1 MDTNRQCMALK
12 ASAGS
17 GKTFALSVRF
27 LALLFKGANPS
38 EILTLTFTKKA
49 TAEMKERILDYLKIL
64 QKENLESKEKSH
76 KENILKELEEKYH
89 LDPSLVQNSAQKIYQ
104 RFLNAEI
111 RISTID
117 AFFQSILRKF
127 CWFVGLS
134 ANFEVNED
142 TEAHQ
147 QQLDE
152 RFLSALN
159 SEQLEE
165 LSVFITQCLSHNS
178 YTSNSILKLLR
189 SLRNKLYLFDPNKRE
204 PAFDEEGFL
213 EKPRNLNKQI
223 QSTEIASDSAKK
235 AIKCDDFRGF
245 LNSSLT
251 WLKKKSEYNF
261 FKKLKN
267 EIPTLESECE
277 AIENDL
283 KSYYEARETALFK
296 KFPKFIQL
304 YDKAISKIQALD
316 FDAIKD
322 KVHALLSGYEEVPA
336 EFFYFRLDSKIAHI
350 LIDEFQ
356 DTSLNDYKILAPFI
370 DEIKAGIGQAKWH
383 RSVFFV
389 GDVKQSIYAFRGGFS
404 SLFESVS
411 KDFYHDNLEF
421 NHRSSP
427 LIIHYVNTIFKKA
440 YQNSSTTYLE
450 QKYPETSRNKHATDG
465 YVKVSL
471 VANERELLLE
481 QISQE
486 AKNLL
491 EHGKELLL
499 EQILQEAKNL
509 LEHGIEP
516 KDITILCATNK
527 DALEIKNYLQEN
539 LSEIRP
545 STESSAQLS
554 QFVESKII
562 KNALEY
568 ALAEEEYKPFYKH
581 SVLKLAGYLHD
592 DAIALFGFNPKKE
605 SVAGFVWKVME
616 LFELYTE
623 CAQICLE
630 LALGCEDADEFLE
643 KLEAKKIASFNS
655 KGAQIMTIHKSKG
668 MQFPYVIVCERL
680 GKPNNESDKFLE
692 EYNGTELVCLYYRM
706 KNREVVDKDYAR
718 ALEKE
723 KAAKDH
729 EEINAYYV
737 AFTRAELGLVV
748 VAKDKDQKKDKKKDK
763 EESKNK
769 GMHEKLDLKPLEE
782 GEIAPV
788 IASKKEPSNASVLIK
803 PHAYGEQVQ
812 EIEEEPDSDYEKN
825 NDQEAIN
832 FGIALHKG
840 LEYQYAYRIPKKSV
854 LEYLNYH
861 YGFYGLDHQAL
872 EESLELFENDA
883 EIQALFKN
891 LALKGEVAFL
901 SRGVVSR
908 IDVLLWDKGQN
919 LYVLDYK
926 SSQNYQQSHKAQV
939 SHYAEF
945 LQTQAPHFKIQAGII
960 YAHKRLLEK
969 LWV

>member
-1 MDTNRQCMALK
+1 MDTKRQCMALK

-64 QKENLESKEKSH
+64 QKENLESEKEKSQ
-76 KENILKELEEKYH
+76 NILKELEEKYH
-89 LDPSLVQNSAQKIYQ
+89 LDPDLVRNSAPKIYQ

-142 TEAHQ
+142 TKAHQ
-147 QQLDE
+147 RQLNE
-152 RFLSALN
+152 GFLSALN
-159 SEQLEE
+159 NEQLEE
-165 LSVFITQCLSHNS
+165 LSVFIAQCLSYDN
-178 YTSNSILKLLR
+178 YTSDSILERLR
-189 SLRNKLYLFDPNKRE
+189 FLKNKLYLFDPNKKE
-204 PAFDEEGFL
+204 LAFDEKGFL
-213 EKPRNLNKQI
+213 EKLRSLNQQI
-223 QSTEIASDSAKK
+223 QSIETASDKAKT
-235 AIKCDDFRGF
+235 AIKCDSFRGF

-251 WLKKKSEYNF
+251 WLEKKSEYRD
-261 FKKLKN
+261 FKKLKD

-277 AIENDL
+277 EIENDL
-283 KSYYEARETALFK
+283 KRYYEAREIALFK

-304 YDKAISKIQALD
+304 YDKATSKIQALD

-322 KVHALLSGYEEVPA
+322 KVHALLKGYEEVPA
-336 EFFYFRLDSKIAHI
+336 EFFYFRLDSRIAHI

-370 DEIKAGIGQAKWH
+370 DEIKAGIGQAKWN

-389 GDVKQSIYAFRGGFS
+389 GDVKQSIYAFRGSFS
-404 SLFESVS
+404 SLFESVA
-411 KDFYHDNLEF
+411 KDFYHDNLQF

-427 LIIHYVNTIFKKA
+427 LIINYVNTIFKKA
-440 YQNSSTTYLE
+440 YQNSPTAYLD
-450 QKYPETSRNKHATDG
+450 QKYPKASQNKHATDG

-481 QISQE
+481 QILQE
-486 AKNLL
+486 AQNLL
-491 EHGKELLL
+491 EHR
-499 EQILQEAKNL
+499 
-509 LEHGIEP
+509 IEP
-516 KDITILCATNK
+516 KDITILCATND

-539 LSEIRP
+539 LSAIRP
-545 STESSAQLS
+545 STESSANLS

-562 KNALEY
+562 KNALKY
-568 ALAEEEYKPFYKH
+568 ALAEEPYKPFYKH

-592 DAIALFGFNPKKE
+592 DAFALAGFNPKKE

-616 LFELYTE
+616 LFELYGE
-623 CAQICLE
+623 PAQICLE
-630 LALGCEDADEFLE
+630 LAVGCEDANEFLE
-643 KLEAKKIASFNS
+643 KLEAKKIASFNA

-680 GKPNNESDKFLE
+680 GKPKSNNSNQFLE
-692 EYNGTELVCLYYRM
+692 EYNGTELLRLYYRM

-718 ALEKE
+718 ALDKE

-729 EEINAYYV
+729 EETNVYYV
-737 AFTRAELGLVV
+737 AFTRAELGLIV
-748 VAKDKDQKKDKKKDK
+748 VAKDKDQKKDKKESKKEGKDK
-763 EESKNK
+763 
-769 GMHEKLDLKPLEE
+769 GMREKLDLVPLEE
-782 GEIAPV
+782 GTIAPV
-788 IASKKEPSNASVLIK
+788 ISPQKEPLIASVLIK

-840 LEYQYAYRIPKKSV
+840 LEYQYAYNIPKKSV

-861 YGFYGLDHQAL
+861 HGFYGLDHQAL

-891 LALKGEVAFL
+891 LALKGEAAFL
-901 SRGVVSR
+901 FEGVMSR

-939 SHYAEF
+939 SHYAAF

>member
-1 MDTNRQCMALK
+1 MDTKRQCMALK

-64 QKENLESKEKSH
+64 QKENLEGKKEKSQ
-76 KENILKELEEKYH
+76 NILKELEEKYH
-89 LDPSLVQNSAQKIYQ
+89 LDPSLVRNSAQKIYQ

-142 TEAHQ
+142 TEAYQ
-147 QQLDE
+147 ACLNE
-152 RFLSALN
+152 GFLSALN

-165 LSVFITQCLSHNS
+165 LSAFIVQCLSHEN
-178 YTSNSILKLLR
+178 YTSDSILERLR
-189 SLRNKLYLFDPNKRE
+189 FLKNKIYLFDPNKQG
-204 PAFDEEGFL
+204 PAFDEKGFL
-213 EKPRNLNKQI
+213 EKLRSLNNQI
-223 QSTEIASDSAKK
+223 QSIETASNEAKK
-235 AIKCDDFRGF
+235 AIKCDSFRGF

-251 WLKKKSEYNF
+251 WLEKKSEYRY
-261 FKKLKN
+261 FKKLKS

-277 AIENDL
+277 EIENDL
-283 KSYYEARETALFK
+283 KRYYEAKETAIFK

-304 YDKAISKIQALD
+304 YDNATSKIQALD

-322 KVHALLSGYEEVPA
+322 KVHVLLNGYEEMPA

-389 GDVKQSIYAFRGGFS
+389 GDVKQSIYAFRGSFS

-421 NHRSSP
+421 NHRSAP
-427 LIIHYVNTIFKKA
+427 LIINYVNTIFKKA
-440 YQNSSTTYLE
+440 YQNSPTAYLE
-450 QKYPETSRNKHATDG
+450 QKYPKTSQNKHVTEG

-471 VANERELLLE
+471 VADE
-481 QISQE
+481 
-486 AKNLL
+486 
-491 EHGKELLL
+491 KELLL
-499 EQILQEAKNL
+499 NQVLQEAKNL
-509 LEHGIEP
+509 LEHHINP

-527 DALEIKNYLQEN
+527 DALEIKNYLQEY
-539 LSEIRP
+539 LSAIRP
-545 STESSAQLS
+545 STESSAKLS
-554 QFVESKII
+554 QLVESKII
-562 KNALEY
+562 KNALKY
-568 ALAEEEYKPFYKH
+568 ALAEEPYKPFYKH

-592 DAIALFGFNPKKE
+592 DAIALPGFNPKKE
-605 SVAGFVWKVME
+605 SVASFVWKVME
-616 LFELYTE
+616 LFELYGE
-623 CAQICLE
+623 PAQSCLE
-630 LALGCEDADEFLE
+630 LAVGCEDADGFLE
-643 KLEAKKIASFNS
+643 KLEAKEIASFNP
-655 KGAQIMTIHKSKG
+655 KGAQIMTIHGSKG

-680 GKPNNESDKFLE
+680 GKPKSNHSNQFLE
-692 EYNGTELVCLYYRM
+692 EYNGAELAHLYYRM

-718 ALEKE
+718 ALNKE
-723 KAAKDH
+723 EAAKDH
-729 EEINAYYV
+729 EEINVYYV
-737 AFTRAELGLVV
+737 AFTRAELGLIV
-748 VAKDKDQKKDKKKDK
+748 VAKDKK
-763 EESKNK
+763 ESKKENK
-769 GMHEKLDLKPLEE
+769 HKTMREKLDLASLEE
-782 GEIAPV
+782 GEIMPV
-788 IASKKEPSNASVLIK
+788 ISPQKEPLITSTLIK

-840 LEYQYAYRIPKKSV
+840 LEYQYAYNIPKQSV

-872 EESLELFENDA
+872 EESLELFENDV

-891 LALKGEVAFL
+891 HALKGEAAFL
-901 SRGVVSR
+901 FQGVVSR
-908 IDVLLWDKGQN
+908 IDVLLWDRGQN

-926 SSQNYQQSHKAQV
+926 SSQNYQQSHKVQV

-945 LQTQAPHFKIQAGII
+945 LRTQAPHFKIQAGII

>member
-1 MDTNRQCMALK
+1 MDTKRQCMALK

-64 QKENLESKEKSH
+64 QKENLENEKEKSQ
-76 KENILKELEEKYH
+76 NILKELEEKYH
-89 LDPSLVQNSAQKIYQ
+89 LNPDLVRNSTPKIYQ

-142 TEAHQ
+142 TKAHQ
-147 QQLDE
+147 QQLNE
-152 RFLSALN
+152 SFLSALN
-159 SEQLEE
+159 GEQLEE
-165 LSVFITQCLSHNS
+165 LSVFIAQCLSYDN
-178 YTSNSILKLLR
+178 YTSDSILERLR
-189 SLRNKLYLFDPNKRE
+189 SLKNKLYLFDPNKKE

-213 EKPRNLNKQI
+213 EKLRSLNQQI
-223 QSTEIASDSAKK
+223 QSIETASDKAKA

-251 WLKKKSEYNF
+251 WLKKKSEYRD
-261 FKKLKN
+261 FKKLKD

-277 AIENDL
+277 EIENDL
-283 KSYYEARETALFK
+283 KRYYEARETAIFK

-304 YDKAISKIQALD
+304 YDKATSKIQALD

-322 KVHALLSGYEEVPA
+322 KVHALLNGYEELPA

-389 GDVKQSIYAFRGGFS
+389 GDVKQSIYAFRGSFS
-404 SLFESVS
+404 SLFESVA
-411 KDFYHDNLEF
+411 KDFYHDNLPF

-427 LIIHYVNTIFKKA
+427 LIINYVNTIFKKA
-440 YQNSSTTYLE
+440 YQNSSTAYLE
-450 QKYPETSRNKHATDG
+450 QKYPKASSNKHATDG

-471 VANERELLLE
+471 VADER
-481 QISQE
+481 
-486 AKNLL
+486 
-491 EHGKELLL
+491 ELLL

-509 LEHGIEP
+509 LEHRIDP
-516 KDITILCATNK
+516 KDITLLCATND

-539 LSEIRP
+539 LSAIRP
-545 STESSAQLS
+545 STESSAKLS

-568 ALAEEEYKPFYKH
+568 ALAEEPYKPFYKH

-592 DAIALFGFNPKKE
+592 DAIALAGFNPKKE

-630 LALGCEDADEFLE
+630 LAVGCEDANEFLE
-643 KLEAKKIASFNS
+643 KLEAKEIASF
-655 KGAQIMTIHKSKG
+655 KAEGAQIMTIHKSKG

-680 GKPNNESDKFLE
+680 GKPKSNNSNQFLE
-692 EYNGTELVCLYYRM
+692 EYSGTELIRLYYRM

-718 ALEKE
+718 ALDKE
-723 KAAKDH
+723 EAAKDH
-729 EEINAYYV
+729 EETNVYYV

-748 VAKDKDQKKDKKKDK
+748 VAKDK
-763 EESKNK
+763 K
-769 GMHEKLDLKPLEE
+769 GMREKLDLVPLEE
-782 GEIAPV
+782 GEIVPV
-788 IASKKEPSNASVLIK
+788 ISSQKEPSSASVVIK

-812 EIEEEPDSDYEKN
+812 EIEEEPSDYEKN

-861 YGFYGLDHQAL
+861 HGFYGLDYQAL

-883 EIQALFKN
+883 KIQALFKN

-901 SRGVVSR
+901 FEGVVSR

-939 SHYAEF
+939 SHYAAF

>member
-1 MDTNRQCMALK
+1 MDTKRQCMALK

-64 QKENLESKEKSH
+64 QKENLEDEKEKEKSQ
-76 KENILKELEEKYH
+76 NILKELEEKYR
-89 LDPSLVQNSAQKIYQ
+89 LNPSFVQNRAQEIYQ

-142 TEAHQ
+142 TQAHQ
-147 QQLDE
+147 QQLNAS
-152 RFLSALN
+152 FLSALDN
-159 SEQLEE
+159 KQLEE
-165 LSVFITQCLSHNS
+165 LSVFIAQCLSYDS
-178 YTSNSILKLLR
+178 YTSDSVLEWLRFLK
-189 SLRNKLYLFDPNKRE
+189 NKLYLFDPNKKD
-204 PAFDEEGFL
+204 PVFNEEGFL
-213 EKPRNLNKQI
+213 EKLRNLNQQI
-223 QSTEIASDSAKK
+223 QNIETASNEAKK

-251 WLKKKSEYNF
+251 WLKKKGEYRY
-261 FKKLKN
+261 FKKFKD

-277 AIENDL
+277 EIENDL
-283 KSYYEARETALFK
+283 KHYYEARESALFK

-304 YDKAISKIQALD
+304 YDKATSKIQALD

-322 KVHALLSGYEEVPA
+322 KVHALLNGYEEMPA

-389 GDVKQSIYAFRGGFS
+389 GDVKQSIYGFRGSFS

-427 LIIHYVNTIFKKA
+427 LIINYVNTIFKKA
-440 YQNSSTTYLE
+440 YQNSPTAYLE
-450 QKYPETSRNKHATDG
+450 QKYPKASSNKHAKDG

-471 VANERELLLE
+471 VADERELLLD
-481 QISQE
+481 QV
-486 AKNLL
+486 
-491 EHGKELLL
+491 
-499 EQILQEAKNL
+499 LQEAKNL
-509 LEHGIEP
+509 LEHHIDP
-516 KDITILCATNK
+516 KDITILCATND
-527 DALEIKNYLQEN
+527 DALEIKDYLQKH
-539 LSEIRP
+539 LSAIRP
-545 STESSAQLS
+545 STESSAKLS

-568 ALAEEEYKPFYKH
+568 ALAEEPYKPFYKH

-592 DAIALFGFNPKKE
+592 DVIALAGFNPKKE

-630 LALGCEDADEFLE
+630 LAVGCEDANEFLE
-643 KLEAKKIASFNS
+643 KLEAKEIASF
-655 KGAQIMTIHKSKG
+655 KAEGAQIMTIHKSKG

-680 GKPNNESDKFLE
+680 GKPKTNNSNQFLE
-692 EYNGTELVCLYYRM
+692 EYNGTELLRLYYRM
-706 KNREVVDKDYAR
+706 KNREMVDKDYAR
-718 ALEKE
+718 ALDKE
-723 KAAKDH
+723 EAAKDH
-729 EEINAYYV
+729 EETNVYYV
-737 AFTRAELGLVV
+737 AFTRAELGLIV
-748 VAKDKDQKKDKKKDK
+748 VAKDK
-763 EESKNK
+763 K
-769 GMHEKLDLKPLEE
+769 GMREKLDLAPLEE

-788 IASKKEPSNASVLIK
+788 ISSQKEPLIKSVVIK

-812 EIEEEPDSDYEKN
+812 EIEEEPSDYEKN
-825 NDQEAIN
+825 NDQEAIH

-861 YGFYGLDHQAL
+861 HGFYGLDYQAL

-883 EIQALFKN
+883 KIQALFKN
-891 LALKGEVAFL
+891 LALRGEVAFL
-901 SRGVVSR
+901 FERVVSR

-939 SHYAEF
+939 SHYAAF

>member
-1 MDTNRQCMALK
+1 MDTKRQCMALK

-64 QKENLESKEKSH
+64 QKENLESGKEKSQ
-76 KENILKELEEKYH
+76 NILKELEEKYH

-104 RFLNAEI
+104 RFLNAEV

-147 QQLDE
+147 QQLNE
-152 RFLSALN
+152 GFLSALN

-165 LSVFITQCLSHNS
+165 LSAFIVQCLSYES
-178 YTSNSILKLLR
+178 YTSDSILERLR
-189 SLRNKLYLFDPNKRE
+189 FLKNKLYLFDSNKQG
-204 PAFDEEGFL
+204 PVFDEKGFL
-213 EKPRNLNKQI
+213 EKLRSLNNQI
-223 QSTEIASDSAKK
+223 QSIETASNEAKT
-235 AIKCDDFRGF
+235 AIKCDSFRGF

-251 WLKKKSEYNF
+251 WLEKKSEYRY
-261 FKKLKN
+261 FKKLKS
-267 EIPTLESECE
+267 EIPTLERECE
-277 AIENDL
+277 EIENDL
-283 KSYYEARETALFK
+283 KRYYEAKETAIFK

-304 YDKAISKIQALD
+304 YDNATSKIQALD

-322 KVHALLSGYEEVPA
+322 KVHVLLNGYEEMPA

-370 DEIKAGIGQAKWH
+370 DEIKAGIGQAKWC

-389 GDVKQSIYAFRGGFS
+389 GDVKQSIYAFRGSFS

-421 NHRSSP
+421 NHRSAP
-427 LIIHYVNTIFKKA
+427 LIINYVNTIFKKA
-440 YQNSSTTYLE
+440 YQNFPTAYLE
-450 QKYPETSRNKHATDG
+450 QKYPKTSQNKHVTEG

-471 VANERELLLE
+471 VADERELLLN
-481 QISQE
+481 QV
-486 AKNLL
+486 
-491 EHGKELLL
+491 
-499 EQILQEAKNL
+499 LQEAKNL
-509 LEHGIEP
+509 LDHHIDP

-527 DALEIKNYLQEN
+527 DALEIKNYLQER
-539 LSEIRP
+539 LSAIRP
-545 STESSAQLS
+545 STESSTKLS

-568 ALAEEEYKPFYKH
+568 ALAEEPYKPFYKH

-592 DAIALFGFNPKKE
+592 DAIALPGFNPKKE
-605 SVAGFVWKVME
+605 SVASFVWKVME
-616 LFELYTE
+616 LFELYGE
-623 CAQICLE
+623 PAQSCLE
-630 LALGCEDADEFLE
+630 LAIGCEDANDFLE
-643 KLEAKKIASFNS
+643 KLEAKAIASFNP

-680 GKPNNESDKFLE
+680 GNPKSSHANQLLE
-692 EYNGTELVCLYYRM
+692 EYNGAELARLYYRM

-718 ALEKE
+718 ALDKE
-723 KAAKDH
+723 EAAKDH
-729 EEINAYYV
+729 EEINVYYV
-737 AFTRAELGLVV
+737 AFTRAELGLIV
-748 VAKDKDQKKDKKKDK
+748 VAKDKKESKK
-763 EESKNK
+763 ESKNK
-769 GMHEKLDLKPLEE
+769 TMREKLDLVPLEE
-782 GEIAPV
+782 GEITPV
-788 IASKKEPSNASVLIK
+788 VSPQKEPLMTSVVIK

-840 LEYQYAYRIPKKSV
+840 LEYQYAYRIPKQSV

-861 YGFYGLDHQAL
+861 YGFYGLDYQAL

-891 LALKGEVAFL
+891 HALKGEAAFL
-901 SRGVVSR
+901 FQGVVSR
-908 IDVLLWDKGQN
+908 IDVLLWDRGQN

-945 LQTQAPHFKIQAGII
+945 LRTQAPHFKIQAGII

>member
-1 MDTNRQCMALK
+1 MDTKRQCMALK

-64 QKENLESKEKSH
+64 QKENLENEKEKSQ
-76 KENILKELEEKYH
+76 NILKELEEKYH
-89 LDPSLVQNSAQKIYQ
+89 LDPDLVRNSAQKIYQ

-142 TEAHQ
+142 TKAHQ
-147 QQLDE
+147 QQLNE
-152 RFLSALN
+152 GFLSALN

-165 LSVFITQCLSHNS
+165 LSVFIAQCLSYDN
-178 YTSNSILKLLR
+178 YTSDSILKRLR
-189 SLRNKLYLFDPNKRE
+189 FLKNKLYLFDPNKKE

-213 EKPRNLNKQI
+213 EKLRSLNNQI
-223 QSTEIASDSAKK
+223 QSIETASDRAKE
-235 AIKCDDFRGF
+235 AIKCDSFRGF

-251 WLKKKSEYNF
+251 WLEKKSEYLY
-261 FKKLKN
+261 FKKLKS

-277 AIENDL
+277 EIENDL
-283 KSYYEARETALFK
+283 KRYYEAKETAIFK

-304 YDKAISKIQALD
+304 YDNATSKIQALD

-322 KVHALLSGYEEVPA
+322 KVHVLLNGYEEMPA

-389 GDVKQSIYAFRGGFS
+389 GDVKQSIYAFRGSFS

-421 NHRSSP
+421 NHRSAP
-427 LIIHYVNTIFKKA
+427 LIINYVNTIFKKA
-440 YQNSSTTYLE
+440 YQNSPTAYLE
-450 QKYPETSRNKHATDG
+450 QKYPKTSQNKHVTDG

-471 VANERELLLE
+471 VADER
-481 QISQE
+481 
-486 AKNLL
+486 
-491 EHGKELLL
+491 ELLL
-499 EQILQEAKNL
+499 EQILQEAQNL
-509 LEHGIEP
+509 LDHRIDP
-516 KDITILCATNK
+516 KDITILCTTND
-527 DALEIKNYLQEN
+527 DALEIKNYLQER
-539 LSEIRP
+539 LSAIHP
-545 STESSAQLS
+545 STESSARLS

-568 ALAEEEYKPFYKH
+568 ALAEEPYKPFYKH

-592 DAIALFGFNPKKE
+592 DVIALPGFNPKKE

-616 LFELYTE
+616 LFELYGE

-630 LALGCEDADEFLE
+630 LAVGCEDANDFLE
-643 KLEAKKIASFNS
+643 KLEAKSIASSHS

-680 GKPNNESDKFLE
+680 GNPKSSHSNQLLE
-692 EYNGTELVCLYYRM
+692 EYDGAELTRLYYRM

-718 ALEKE
+718 ALDKE
-723 KAAKDH
+723 EAAKDH
-729 EEINAYYV
+729 EEINVYYV
-737 AFTRAELGLVV
+737 AFTRAELGLIV
-748 VAKDKDQKKDKKKDK
+748 VAKDKKESKK
-763 EESKNK
+763 ESKNK
-769 GMHEKLDLKPLEE
+769 TMREQLDLVPLEE
-782 GEIAPV
+782 GEIMPV
-788 IASKKEPSNASVLIK
+788 ISSQKEPLIASALIK

-840 LEYQYAYRIPKKSV
+840 LEYQYAYNIPKESV

-861 YGFYGLDHQAL
+861 HGFYGLDYQAL

-891 LALKGEVAFL
+891 YALRGEAAFL
-901 SRGVVSR
+901 FQGVVSR
-908 IDVLLWDKGQN
+908 IDVLLWDRGQN

-945 LQTQAPHFKIQAGII
+945 LKTQAPHFKIQAGII

>member
-1 MDTNRQCMALK
+1 MDTKRQCMALK

-64 QKENLESKEKSH
+64 QKENLEDEKEKEKSQ
-76 KENILKELEEKYH
+76 NILKELEEKYR
-89 LDPSLVQNSAQKIYQ
+89 LDPSFVQNSTQKIYQ

-142 TEAHQ
+142 TKAHQ
-147 QQLDE
+147 QQLNE
-152 RFLSALN
+152 IFLNALN
-159 SEQLEE
+159 GEQLEE
-165 LSVFITQCLSHNS
+165 LSVFIAQCLSYDS
-178 YTSNSILKLLR
+178 YTSDSVLEWLRFLK
-189 SLRNKLYLFDPNKRE
+189 NKLYLFDPNKKD
-204 PAFDEEGFL
+204 PVFNEEGFL
-213 EKPRNLNKQI
+213 EKLRSLNQQI
-223 QSTEIASDSAKK
+223 QSIETASNEAKK

-251 WLKKKSEYNF
+251 WLEKKSEYRY
-261 FKKLKN
+261 FKKFKD

-277 AIENDL
+277 EIENDL
-283 KSYYEARETALFK
+283 KRYYEAKESALFK

-304 YDKAISKIQALD
+304 YDRATSRIQALD

-322 KVHALLSGYEEVPA
+322 KVHALLNGYEEMPA

-389 GDVKQSIYAFRGGFS
+389 GDVKQSIYGFRGSFS

-411 KDFYHDNLEF
+411 KDFYHDNLPF

-427 LIIHYVNTIFKKA
+427 LIINYVNTIFKKA
-440 YQNSSTTYLE
+440 YQNSPTAYLE
-450 QKYPETSRNKHATDG
+450 QKYPKASSNNHARDG

-471 VANERELLLE
+471 VADERELLL
-481 QISQE
+481 
-486 AKNLL
+486 K
-491 EHGKELLL
+491 
-499 EQILQEAKNL
+499 QILQEAKNL
-509 LEHGIEP
+509 LEHRIDP
-516 KDITILCATNK
+516 KDITLLCATND
-527 DALEIKNYLQEN
+527 DALEIKNYLQKN
-539 LSEIRP
+539 LSAIRP
-545 STESSAQLS
+545 STESSAKLS

-568 ALAEEEYKPFYKH
+568 ALAEEPYKPFYKH

-592 DAIALFGFNPKKE
+592 DAIALAGFNPKKE
-605 SVAGFVWKVME
+605 SVAGFVWRVME

-630 LALGCEDADEFLE
+630 LAVGCEDANEFLK
-643 KLEAKKIASFNS
+643 KLEAKEIASF
-655 KGAQIMTIHKSKG
+655 KAEGAQIMTIHKSKG

-680 GKPNNESDKFLE
+680 GKPKTNNSNQFLE
-692 EYNGTELVCLYYRM
+692 EYSGTELLRLYYRM

-718 ALEKE
+718 ALDKE
-723 KAAKDH
+723 EAAKNH
-729 EEINAYYV
+729 EETNVYYV
-737 AFTRAELGLVV
+737 AFTRAELGLIV
-748 VAKDKDQKKDKKKDK
+748 VAKDK
-763 EESKNK
+763 K
-769 GMHEKLDLKPLEE
+769 GMREKLDLAPLEE
-782 GEIAPV
+782 GEIVPV
-788 IASKKEPSNASVLIK
+788 ISSQKELSIPSVLIK

-812 EIEEEPDSDYEKN
+812 EIEEEPSDYEKN

-832 FGIALHKG
+832 FGITLHKG

-861 YGFYGLDHQAL
+861 HGFYGLDYQAL

-883 EIQALFKN
+883 KIQALFKN
-891 LALKGEVAFL
+891 LALRGEVAFL
-901 SRGVVSR
+901 FQGVVSR

-939 SHYAEF
+939 SHYAAF

>member
-1 MDTNRQCMALK
+1 MDTKRQCMALK

-64 QKENLESKEKSH
+64 QKESLENEKEKEKSQ
-76 KENILKELEEKYH
+76 NILKELEEKYR
-89 LDPSLVQNSAQKIYQ
+89 LDPSFVQNSAQKIYQ

-142 TEAHQ
+142 TKAHQ
-147 QQLDE
+147 QQLNE
-152 RFLSALN
+152 SFLSALDN
-159 SEQLEE
+159 KQLEE
-165 LSVFITQCLSHNS
+165 LSVFIAQCLSYDG
-178 YTSNSILKLLR
+178 YTSDSVLERLRFLK
-189 SLRNKLYLFDPNKRE
+189 NKLYLFDPNKKE

-213 EKPRNLNKQI
+213 EKLRSLNQQI
-223 QSTEIASDSAKK
+223 QSVETASDAAKT

-251 WLKKKSEYNF
+251 WLEKKGEYRY
-261 FKKLKN
+261 FKKIKD

-277 AIENDL
+277 EIENDL
-283 KSYYEARETALFK
+283 KRYYEAKESALFK

-304 YDKAISKIQALD
+304 YDKATSKIQALD

-322 KVHALLSGYEEVPA
+322 KVHALLNGYEEMPA

-356 DTSLNDYKILAPFI
+356 DTSLNDYKILASFI
-370 DEIKAGIGQAKWH
+370 DEIKAGIGQVKWH

-389 GDVKQSIYAFRGGFS
+389 GDVKQSIYGFRGSFS

-427 LIIHYVNTIFKKA
+427 LIINYVNTIFKKA
-440 YQNSSTTYLE
+440 YQNSPTAYWE
-450 QKYPETSRNKHATDG
+450 QKYPKASSNKHARDG

-471 VANERELLLE
+471 VADER
-481 QISQE
+481 
-486 AKNLL
+486 
-491 EHGKELLL
+491 ELLL

-509 LEHGIEP
+509 LEHCIDP
-516 KDITILCATNK
+516 KDITLLCATND
-527 DALEIKNYLQEN
+527 DALEIKNYLQKN
-539 LSEIRP
+539 LSAINP
-545 STESSAQLS
+545 STESSTKLS

-568 ALAEEEYKPFYKH
+568 ALAEEPYKPFYKH

-592 DAIALFGFNPKKE
+592 DAIALAGFNPKKE

-616 LFELYTE
+616 LFELYGE

-630 LALGCEDADEFLE
+630 LAVGCEDADEFLK
-643 KLEAKKIASFNS
+643 KLEAKEIASF
-655 KGAQIMTIHKSKG
+655 KAEGAQIMTIHKSKG

-680 GKPNNESDKFLE
+680 GKPKTNNSNQFLE
-692 EYNGTELVCLYYRM
+692 EYSGTELTRLYYRM

-718 ALEKE
+718 TLDKE
-723 KAAKDH
+723 EAAKNH
-729 EEINAYYV
+729 EETNVYYV
-737 AFTRAELGLVV
+737 AFTRAELGLIV
-748 VAKDKDQKKDKKKDK
+748 VAKDK
-763 EESKNK
+763 K
-769 GMHEKLDLKPLEE
+769 GMHEKLDLAPLEE

-788 IASKKEPSNASVLIK
+788 ISSQKEPSPESVVIK

-812 EIEEEPDSDYEKN
+812 EIEEEPSDYEKN

-840 LEYQYAYRIPKKSV
+840 LEYQYAYNIPKKSI

-861 YGFYGLDHQAL
+861 HGFYGLDHQAL

-883 EIQALFKN
+883 KIQALFKN

-901 SRGVVSR
+901 FEGVVSR

-939 SHYAEF
+939 SHYAAF

>member
-1 MDTNRQCMALK
+1 MDTKRQCMALK

-64 QKENLESKEKSH
+64 QQENLEDEKEKEKSQ
-76 KENILKELEEKYH
+76 NILKELEEKYR
-89 LDPSLVQNSAQKIYQ
+89 LNPDLVRNSAPKIYQ

-142 TEAHQ
+142 TKAHQ
-147 QQLDE
+147 QQLNE
-152 RFLSALN
+152 GFLSALN
-159 SEQLEE
+159 GEQLEE
-165 LSVFITQCLSHNS
+165 LSVFIAQCLSHNS
-178 YTSNSILKLLR
+178 YTSDSILERLR
-189 SLRNKLYLFDPNKRE
+189 FLKNKLYLFDPNKKE
-204 PAFDEEGFL
+204 LAFDEEGFL
-213 EKPRNLNKQI
+213 EKLRSLNKQI
-223 QSTEIASDSAKK
+223 QSVETASNEAKE

-251 WLKKKSEYNF
+251 WLEKKSEYRY

-277 AIENDL
+277 EIENNL
-283 KSYYEARETALFK
+283 KRYYEARETALFK

-304 YDKAISKIQALD
+304 YDKATSKIQALD

-322 KVHALLSGYEEVPA
+322 KVHALLKGYEEVPA
-336 EFFYFRLDSKIAHI
+336 EFFYFRLDSRIAHI

-389 GDVKQSIYAFRGGFS
+389 GDVKQSIYAFRGSFS

-411 KDFYHDNLEF
+411 KDFYHDNLQF

-427 LIIHYVNTIFKKA
+427 LIINYVNTIFKKA
-440 YQNSSTTYLE
+440 YQNSPTAYLD
-450 QKYPETSRNKHATDG
+450 QKYPKDSSNKHARDG

-481 QISQE
+481 QI
-486 AKNLL
+486 
-491 EHGKELLL
+491 
-499 EQILQEAKNL
+499 LQEAKNL
-509 LEHGIEP
+509 LEHRIEP
-516 KDITILCATNK
+516 KDITILCATND

-539 LSEIRP
+539 LSAIRP
-545 STESSAQLS
+545 STESSANLS

-562 KNALEY
+562 KNALKY
-568 ALAEEEYKPFYKH
+568 ALAEEPYKPFYKH

-592 DAIALFGFNPKKE
+592 DAIALPSFNPKKE

-616 LFELYTE
+616 LFELYGE

-630 LALGCEDADEFLE
+630 LAVGCEDADGFLE
-643 KLEAKKIASFNS
+643 KLEAKKIASFNL
-655 KGAQIMTIHKSKG
+655 KGAQIMTIHASKG

-680 GKPNNESDKFLE
+680 GKPNSNKPNQFLE
-692 EYNGTELVCLYYRM
+692 EYDGAELVRLYYRM

-718 ALEKE
+718 ALDKE
-723 KAAKDH
+723 KAAK
-729 EEINAYYV
+729 ENEGTNVYYV
-737 AFTRAELGLVV
+737 AFTRAELGLII
-748 VAKDKDQKKDKKKDK
+748 VAKDKDQKEDKK
-763 EESKNK
+763 ESKNK
-769 GMHEKLDLKPLEE
+769 GMREKLDLAPLEE
-782 GEIAPV
+782 GTIAPV
-788 IASKKEPSNASVLIK
+788 ISPQKEPLIASVLIK

-840 LEYQYAYRIPKKSV
+840 LEYQYAYNIPKKSV

-861 YGFYGLDHQAL
+861 HGFYGLDYQAL
-872 EESLELFENDA
+872 EESLELFENDI

-891 LALKGEVAFL
+891 LVLKGEAAFL
-901 SRGVVSR
+901 FEGVVSR

-939 SHYAEF
+939 SHYAAF

>member
-1 MDTNRQCMALK
+1 MDTKRQCMALK

-64 QKENLESKEKSH
+64 QKENLEDEKEKEKSQ
-76 KENILKELEEKYH
+76 NILKELEEKYR
-89 LDPSLVQNSAQKIYQ
+89 LNPSFVQNRAQEIYQ

-142 TEAHQ
+142 TKAHQ
-147 QQLDE
+147 QQLNE
-152 RFLSALN
+152 IFLSALN
-159 SEQLEE
+159 GEQLEE
-165 LSVFITQCLSHNS
+165 LSVFIAQCLSYDN
-178 YTSNSILKLLR
+178 YTSDSILERLR
-189 SLRNKLYLFDPNKRE
+189 FLKNKLYLFDPNKKE
-204 PAFDEEGFL
+204 PVFDEEGFL
-213 EKPRNLNKQI
+213 EKLRSLNQQI
-223 QSTEIASDSAKK
+223 QSVETASDRAKT

-251 WLKKKSEYNF
+251 WLEKKSEYRY
-261 FKKLKN
+261 FKKFKD

-277 AIENDL
+277 EIENDL
-283 KSYYEARETALFK
+283 KRYYEARESALFK

-304 YDKAISKIQALD
+304 YDKATSKIQALD

-322 KVHALLSGYEEVPA
+322 KVHALLNGYEEMPA
-336 EFFYFRLDSKIAHI
+336 EFFYFRLDSRIAHI

-389 GDVKQSIYAFRGGFS
+389 GDVKQSIYGFRGSFS

-427 LIIHYVNTIFKKA
+427 LIINYVNTIFKKA
-440 YQNSSTTYLE
+440 YQNSPTAYLE
-450 QKYPETSRNKHATDG
+450 QKYPKASSNKHATDG

-471 VANERELLLE
+471 VADER
-481 QISQE
+481 
-486 AKNLL
+486 
-491 EHGKELLL
+491 ELLL
-499 EQILQEAKNL
+499 EQILQEAQNL
-509 LEHGIEP
+509 LEHRIDP
-516 KDITILCATNK
+516 KDITLLCARNE
-527 DALEIKNYLQEN
+527 DALEIKNYLQKN
-539 LSEIRP
+539 LSEICP
-545 STESSAQLS
+545 STESSAKLS

-568 ALAEEEYKPFYKH
+568 ALAEEPYKPFYKH

-592 DAIALFGFNPKKE
+592 DAIALVGFNPKKE
-605 SVAGFVWKVME
+605 SVASFVWKVME

-623 CAQICLE
+623 CVQICLE
-630 LALGCEDADEFLE
+630 LAVGCEDANEFLE
-643 KLEAKKIASFNS
+643 KLEAKEIASF
-655 KGAQIMTIHKSKG
+655 KAEGTQIMTIHKSKG

-680 GKPNNESDKFLE
+680 GKPKTNNSNQFLE
-692 EYNGTELVCLYYRM
+692 EYSGTELARLYYRM

-718 ALEKE
+718 ALDKE
-723 KAAKDH
+723 EAAKDH
-729 EEINAYYV
+729 EETNVYYV
-737 AFTRAELGLVV
+737 AFTRAELGLIV
-748 VAKDKDQKKDKKKDK
+748 VAKDKNQKKDKK
-763 EESKNK
+763 ESKNK
-769 GMHEKLDLKPLEE
+769 GMREQLDLVPLEE
-782 GEIAPV
+782 GEIRPV
-788 IASKKEPSNASVLIK
+788 VSPQKEPSIASVVIK
-803 PHAYGEQVQ
+803 PHAYGEQIQ
-812 EIEEEPDSDYEKN
+812 EIEEEPSDYEKN

-840 LEYQYAYRIPKKSV
+840 LEYQYAYNIPKKSV

-861 YGFYGLDHQAL
+861 HGFYGLDYQAL

-883 EIQALFKN
+883 KIQALFKN
-891 LALKGEVAFL
+891 LALRGEVAFL
-901 SRGVVSR
+901 FEGVVSR

-939 SHYAEF
+939 SHYAAF

>member
-1 MDTNRQCMALK
+1 MDTKRQCMALK

-64 QKENLESKEKSH
+64 QKENLEDEKEKEKSQ
-76 KENILKELEEKYH
+76 NILKELEEKYR
-89 LDPSLVQNSAQKIYQ
+89 LDPSFVQNSAQKIYQ

-142 TEAHQ
+142 TKAHQ
-147 QQLDE
+147 QQLNE
-152 RFLSALN
+152 SFLSALN
-159 SEQLEE
+159 NEQLNE
-165 LSVFITQCLSHNS
+165 LSVFIAQCLSYDS
-178 YTSNSILKLLR
+178 YTSDSVLERLRFLK
-189 SLRNKLYLFDPNKRE
+189 NKLYLFDPNKKD
-204 PAFDEEGFL
+204 PVFDEERFL
-213 EKPRNLNKQI
+213 EKLRSLNQQI
-223 QSTEIASDSAKK
+223 QNIETASNEAKK

-251 WLKKKSEYNF
+251 WLEKKSEYRY
-261 FKKLKN
+261 FKKFKD

-277 AIENDL
+277 EIENDL
-283 KSYYEARETALFK
+283 KRYYEAKESALFK

-304 YDKAISKIQALD
+304 YDRATSKIQALD

-322 KVHALLSGYEEVPA
+322 KVHALLNGYEEMPA

-370 DEIKAGIGQAKWH
+370 DEIKAGIGQAKWQ

-389 GDVKQSIYAFRGGFS
+389 GDVKQSIYAFRGSFS
-404 SLFESVS
+404 SLFESVA
-411 KDFYHDNLEF
+411 KDFYHDNLPF

-427 LIIHYVNTIFKKA
+427 LIINYVNTIFKKA
-440 YQNSSTTYLE
+440 YQNSPTAYLE
-450 QKYPETSRNKHATDG
+450 QKYPKASSNKHARDG

-471 VANERELLLE
+471 VADER
-481 QISQE
+481 
-486 AKNLL
+486 
-491 EHGKELLL
+491 ELLL

-509 LEHGIEP
+509 LEHRIEP
-516 KDITILCATNK
+516 KDITLLCATND
-527 DALEIKNYLQEN
+527 DALEIKNYLQKN
-539 LSEIRP
+539 LSAIRP
-545 STESSAQLS
+545 STESSAKLS

-568 ALAEEEYKPFYKH
+568 ALAEEPYKPFYKH

-592 DAIALFGFNPKKE
+592 DAIALAGFNPKKE

-630 LALGCEDADEFLE
+630 LAVGCEDANEFLE
-643 KLEAKKIASFNS
+643 KLETKEIASF
-655 KGAQIMTIHKSKG
+655 KAEGAQIMTIHKSKG

-680 GKPNNESDKFLE
+680 GKPKSNSSNQFLE
-692 EYNGTELVCLYYRM
+692 EYSGTELTRLYYRM

-718 ALEKE
+718 ALDKE
-723 KAAKDH
+723 EVAKNH
-729 EEINAYYV
+729 EETNVYYV
-737 AFTRAELGLVV
+737 AFTRAELGLIV
-748 VAKDKDQKKDKKKDK
+748 VAKDKDQKKDKK
-763 EESKNK
+763 ESKNK
-769 GMHEKLDLKPLEE
+769 GMREKLDLAPLEE
-782 GEIAPV
+782 GTIAPV
-788 IASKKEPSNASVLIK
+788 ISSQKELSPESVLIK
-803 PHAYGEQVQ
+803 PHAYGEQIQ
-812 EIEEEPDSDYEKN
+812 EIEEEPSDYEKN

-840 LEYQYAYRIPKKSV
+840 LEYQYAYNIPKKSV

-861 YGFYGLDHQAL
+861 HGFYGLDYQAL

-883 EIQALFKN
+883 KIQALFKN
-891 LALKGEVAFL
+891 HALRGEAAFL
-901 SRGVVSR
+901 FEGVVSR

-939 SHYAEF
+939 SHYAAF

>member
-1 MDTNRQCMALK
+1 MDTKRQCMVLK

-64 QKENLESKEKSH
+64 QKENLEDEKEKEKSQ
-76 KENILKELEEKYH
+76 NILKELEEKYR
-89 LDPSLVQNSAQKIYQ
+89 LDPSFVQNSAQKIYQ

-142 TEAHQ
+142 TKAHQ
-147 QQLDE
+147 QRLNAS
-152 RFLSALN
+152 FLSALN
-159 SEQLEE
+159 NKQLEE
-165 LSVFITQCLSHNS
+165 LSVFITQCLSYDS
-178 YTSNSILKLLR
+178 YTSDSILERLR
-189 SLRNKLYLFDPNKRE
+189 FLKNKLYLFDPNKKE
-204 PAFDEEGFL
+204 PAFDEKGFL
-213 EKPRNLNKQI
+213 EKLRSLNKQI
-223 QSTEIASDSAKK
+223 QNIETASDKAKK

-251 WLKKKSEYNF
+251 WLKKKSEYRY
-261 FKKLKN
+261 FKKIKD

-277 AIENDL
+277 EIENDL
-283 KSYYEARETALFK
+283 KRYYEARESALFK

-304 YDKAISKIQALD
+304 YDKATSKIQALD

-322 KVHALLSGYEEVPA
+322 KVHALLNGYEEMPA

-389 GDVKQSIYAFRGGFS
+389 GDVKQSIYGFRGSFS

-411 KDFYHDNLEF
+411 KDFYHDNLPF

-427 LIIHYVNTIFKKA
+427 LIINYVNTIFKKA
-440 YQNSSTTYLE
+440 YQNSPTAYLE
-450 QKYPETSRNKHATDG
+450 QKYPKASSNKHARDG

-471 VANERELLLE
+471 VADER
-481 QISQE
+481 
-486 AKNLL
+486 
-491 EHGKELLL
+491 ELLL

-509 LEHGIEP
+509 LEHCIEP
-516 KDITILCATNK
+516 KDITLLCATND
-527 DALEIKNYLQEN
+527 DALEIKNYLQKN
-539 LSEIRP
+539 LSAIRP
-545 STESSAQLS
+545 STESSAKLS

-568 ALAEEEYKPFYKH
+568 ALAEEPYKPFYKH

-592 DAIALFGFNPKKE
+592 DAIALVGFNPKKE

-630 LALGCEDADEFLE
+630 LAVGCEDANEFLE
-643 KLEAKKIASFNS
+643 KLEAKEIASFKA

-680 GKPNNESDKFLE
+680 GKPKTNNSNQFLE
-692 EYNGTELVCLYYRM
+692 EYSGTELTHLYYRM

-718 ALEKE
+718 VLDKE
-723 KAAKDH
+723 EAAKDL
-729 EEINAYYV
+729 EETNVYYV
-737 AFTRAELGLVV
+737 AFTRAELGLIV
-748 VAKDKDQKKDKKKDK
+748 VAKDKDQKKDKK
-763 EESKNK
+763 ESKNK
-769 GMHEKLDLKPLEE
+769 GMREKLDLVPLEE

-788 IASKKEPSNASVLIK
+788 ISSQKEPLIPSVVIK

-812 EIEEEPDSDYEKN
+812 EIEEEPSDYEKN
-825 NDQEAIN
+825 NDQEAIH

-861 YGFYGLDHQAL
+861 HGFYGLDYQAL

-883 EIQALFKN
+883 KIQALFKN
-891 LALKGEVAFL
+891 LALRGEVAFL
-901 SRGVVSR
+901 FEGVVSR

-926 SSQNYQQSHKAQV
+926 SSQNYQQSHKVQV
-939 SHYAEF
+939 SHYAAF

>member
-1 MDTNRQCMALK
+1 MDTKRQCMALK

-64 QKENLESKEKSH
+64 QKENLENEKEKEKSQ
-76 KENILKELEEKYH
+76 NILKELEEKYR
-89 LDPSLVQNSAQKIYQ
+89 LNPSFVQNRAQEIYQ

-111 RISTID
+111 RINTID

-142 TEAHQ
+142 TKAHQ
-147 QQLDE
+147 QQLNAS
-152 RFLSALN
+152 FLSALN
-159 SEQLEE
+159 NKQLEE
-165 LSVFITQCLSHNS
+165 LSVFIAQCLSYDS
-178 YTSNSILKLLR
+178 YTSDSILERLR
-189 SLRNKLYLFDPNKRE
+189 FLKNKLYLFDPNKKDL
-204 PAFDEEGFL
+204 AFDEERFL
-213 EKPRNLNKQI
+213 EKLRSLNQQI
-223 QSTEIASDSAKK
+223 QNIETASNEAKK

-251 WLKKKSEYNF
+251 WLEKKSEYRY
-261 FKKLKN
+261 FKKFKD

-277 AIENDL
+277 EIENDL
-283 KSYYEARETALFK
+283 KHYYEARESALFK

-304 YDKAISKIQALD
+304 YDRATSKIQALD

-322 KVHALLSGYEEVPA
+322 KVHALLNGYEEMPA
-336 EFFYFRLDSKIAHI
+336 EFFYFRLDSRIAHI

-389 GDVKQSIYAFRGGFS
+389 GDVKQSIYGFRGSFS

-427 LIIHYVNTIFKKA
+427 LIINYVNTIFKKA
-440 YQNSSTTYLE
+440 YQNSPTAYWE
-450 QKYPETSRNKHATDG
+450 QKYPKASSNKHAKDG

-471 VANERELLLE
+471 VADERELLL
-481 QISQE
+481 
-486 AKNLL
+486 K
-491 EHGKELLL
+491 
-499 EQILQEAKNL
+499 QILQEAKNL
-509 LEHGIEP
+509 LEHRIEP
-516 KDITILCATNK
+516 KDITLLCATND
-527 DALEIKNYLQEN
+527 DALEIKNYLQKN
-539 LSEIRP
+539 LSAIRP
-545 STESSAQLS
+545 TTESSAKLS

-568 ALAEEEYKPFYKH
+568 ALAEEPYKPFYKH

-592 DAIALFGFNPKKE
+592 DAIALAGFNPKKE

-616 LFELYTE
+616 WFELYTE

-630 LALGCEDADEFLE
+630 LAVGCEDANEFLE
-643 KLEAKKIASFNS
+643 KLEAKEIASF
-655 KGAQIMTIHKSKG
+655 KAEGAQIMTIHKSKG

-680 GKPNNESDKFLE
+680 GKPKTNNSNQFLE
-692 EYNGTELVCLYYRM
+692 EYSGTELTRLYYRM

-718 ALEKE
+718 ALDKE
-723 KAAKDH
+723 EAAKDH
-729 EEINAYYV
+729 EETNVYYV
-737 AFTRAELGLVV
+737 AFTRAELGLIV
-748 VAKDKDQKKDKKKDK
+748 VAKDK
-763 EESKNK
+763 K
-769 GMHEKLDLKPLEE
+769 GMREKLDLVPLEE

-788 IASKKEPSNASVLIK
+788 ISSQKEPSSASVVIK

-812 EIEEEPDSDYEKN
+812 EIEEEPSDYEKN

-861 YGFYGLDHQAL
+861 HGFYGLDYQAL

-883 EIQALFKN
+883 KIQALFKN
-891 LALKGEVAFL
+891 LALRGEVAFL
-901 SRGVVSR
+901 FEGVVSR

-939 SHYAEF
+939 SHYAAF

>member
-1 MDTNRQCMALK
+1 MDTKRQCMALK

-64 QKENLESKEKSH
+64 QKESLEDEKEKEKSQ
-76 KENILKELEEKYH
+76 NILKELEEKYR
-89 LDPSLVQNSAQKIYQ
+89 LDPSFVQNSAQKIYQ

-142 TEAHQ
+142 TKAHQ
-147 QQLDE
+147 QQLNAS
-152 RFLSALN
+152 FLSALN
-159 SEQLEE
+159 NKQLEE
-165 LSVFITQCLSHNS
+165 LSVFIAQCLSYDS
-178 YTSNSILKLLR
+178 YTSDSVLERLRFLK
-189 SLRNKLYLFDPNKRE
+189 NKLYLFDPNKKD
-204 PAFDEEGFL
+204 PVFNEEGFL
-213 EKPRNLNKQI
+213 EKLRSLNQQI
-223 QSTEIASDSAKK
+223 QNIETASNEAKK

-251 WLKKKSEYNF
+251 WLEKKSEYRY
-261 FKKLKN
+261 FKKFKD

-277 AIENDL
+277 EIENDL
-283 KSYYEARETALFK
+283 KRYYEAKESALFK

-304 YDKAISKIQALD
+304 YDKATSKIQSLD

-322 KVHALLSGYEEVPA
+322 KVHALLNGYEEMPA
-336 EFFYFRLDSKIAHI
+336 EFFYFRLDSRIAHI

-389 GDVKQSIYAFRGGFS
+389 GDVKQSIYGFRGSFS

-427 LIIHYVNTIFKKA
+427 LIINYVNTIFKKA
-440 YQNSSTTYLE
+440 YQNSPTAYLE
-450 QKYPETSRNKHATDG
+450 QKYPKASSNKHARDG

-471 VANERELLLE
+471 VADER
-481 QISQE
+481 
-486 AKNLL
+486 
-491 EHGKELLL
+491 ELLL

-509 LEHGIEP
+509 LEHRIDP
-516 KDITILCATNK
+516 KDITLLCATND
-527 DALEIKNYLQEN
+527 DALEIKNYLQKN
-539 LSEIRP
+539 LSTIRP
-545 STESSAQLS
+545 STESSAKLS

-568 ALAEEEYKPFYKH
+568 ALAEESYKPFYKH

-592 DAIALFGFNPKKE
+592 DAIALAGFNPKKE
-605 SVAGFVWKVME
+605 SVAGFVWKAME

-630 LALGCEDADEFLE
+630 LAVGCEDANEFLE
-643 KLEAKKIASFNS
+643 KLEAKEVASFNE

-680 GKPNNESDKFLE
+680 GKPKTNNSNQFLE
-692 EYNGTELVCLYYRM
+692 EYSGTELTRLYYRM

-718 ALEKE
+718 ALDKE
-723 KAAKDH
+723 EAAKDH
-729 EEINAYYV
+729 EETNVYYV
-737 AFTRAELGLVV
+737 AFTRAELGLIV
-748 VAKDKDQKKDKKKDK
+748 VAKDKDQKKDKK
-763 EESKNK
+763 ESKNK
-769 GMHEKLDLKPLEE
+769 GMHEKLDLAPLEE
-782 GEIAPV
+782 GIIAPV
-788 IASKKEPSNASVLIK
+788 ISSQKEPSSASVVIK

-812 EIEEEPDSDYEKN
+812 EIEEEPSDYEKN

-861 YGFYGLDHQAL
+861 HGFYGLDYQAL

-883 EIQALFKN
+883 KIQALFKN
-891 LALKGEVAFL
+891 LALRGEVAFL
-901 SRGVVSR
+901 FEGVVSR

-939 SHYAEF
+939 SHYAAF

>member
-1 MDTNRQCMALK
+1 MDTKRQCMALK

-64 QKENLESKEKSH
+64 QQENLENEKEKSQ
-76 KENILKELEEKYH
+76 NILKELEEKYH
-89 LDPSLVQNSAQKIYQ
+89 LDPDLVQNSAQKIYQ

-142 TEAHQ
+142 TKAHQ
-147 QQLDE
+147 QQLNE
-152 RFLSALN
+152 GFLSALN
-159 SEQLEE
+159 NEQLEE
-165 LSVFITQCLSHNS
+165 LSVFIAQCLSDDN
-178 YTSNSILKLLR
+178 YTSDSILERLR
-189 SLRNKLYLFDPNKRE
+189 FLKNKLYLFDPNKKE

-213 EKPRNLNKQI
+213 EKLRSLNEQI
-223 QSTEIASDSAKK
+223 QSIETASDRAKT
-235 AIKCDDFRGF
+235 AIKCGSFRGF

-251 WLKKKSEYNF
+251 WLEKKSEYIY
-261 FKKLKN
+261 FKKLKS

-277 AIENDL
+277 EIENDL
-283 KSYYEARETALFK
+283 KRYYEAKETAIFK

-304 YDKAISKIQALD
+304 YDNATSKIQALD

-322 KVHALLSGYEEVPA
+322 KVHALLNGYEEMPA

-389 GDVKQSIYAFRGGFS
+389 GDVKQSIYAFRGSFS

-411 KDFYHDNLEF
+411 KDFYHDNLQF

-427 LIIHYVNTIFKKA
+427 LIINYVNTIFKKA
-440 YQNSSTTYLE
+440 YQNSPTAYLE
-450 QKYPETSRNKHATDG
+450 QKYPKASQNKHATDG

-471 VANERELLLE
+471 VADER
-481 QISQE
+481 
-486 AKNLL
+486 
-491 EHGKELLL
+491 ELLL

-509 LEHGIEP
+509 LEHRIEP
-516 KDITILCATNK
+516 KDITILCATND
-527 DALEIKNYLQEN
+527 DALEIKNYLQQN
-539 LSEIRP
+539 LSAIRP
-545 STESSAQLS
+545 STESSANLS

-562 KNALEY
+562 KNALKY
-568 ALAEEEYKPFYKH
+568 ALAEEPYKPFYKH

-592 DAIALFGFNPKKE
+592 DAIVLPSFNPKKE

-616 LFELYTE
+616 WFELYGE
-623 CAQICLE
+623 PAQSCLE
-630 LALGCEDADEFLE
+630 LAVGCEDANGFLE
-643 KLEAKKIASFNS
+643 KLEAKEIASFNL

-680 GKPNNESDKFLE
+680 GKPKSNNSNQFLE
-692 EYNGTELVCLYYRM
+692 EYNGTELLRLYYRM
-706 KNREVVDKDYAR
+706 KNREVVDKGYAR
-718 ALEKE
+718 ALDEE
-723 KAAKDH
+723 EAAKDH
-729 EEINAYYV
+729 EETNAYYV
-737 AFTRAELGLVV
+737 AFTRAELGLII
-748 VAKDKDQKKDKKKDK
+748 VAKDKKESKK
-763 EESKNK
+763 ESKNK
-769 GMHEKLDLKPLEE
+769 TMREQLDLVPLEE
-782 GEIAPV
+782 GEIMPV
-788 IASKKEPSNASVLIK
+788 ISPQKEPLITSTLIK

-812 EIEEEPDSDYEKN
+812 EIEEEPESDYEKN

-840 LEYQYAYRIPKKSV
+840 LEYQYAYNIPKKSV

-861 YGFYGLDHQAL
+861 HGFYGLDYQAL

-883 EIQALFKN
+883 EIQVLFKN
-891 LALKGEVAFL
+891 HALRGEAAFL
-901 SRGVVSR
+901 FEGVVSR

-919 LYVLDYK
+919 LCVLDYK

-939 SHYAEF
+939 SHYAAF

>member
-1 MDTNRQCMALK
+1 MDTQRQCMALK

-64 QKENLESKEKSH
+64 QKENLEDEKEKEKSQ
-76 KENILKELEEKYH
+76 NILKELEEKYH
-89 LDPSLVQNSAQKIYQ
+89 LNPSFVQNSAQEIYQ
-104 RFLNAEI
+104 RFLNAEM

-142 TEAHQ
+142 TKAHQ
-147 QQLDE
+147 QQLNAS
-152 RFLSALN
+152 FLSALN
-159 SEQLEE
+159 NEQLEE
-165 LSVFITQCLSHNS
+165 LSVFITQCLSHDN
-178 YTSNSILKLLR
+178 YTSDSILEWLR
-189 SLRNKLYLFDPNKRE
+189 FLKNKLYLFDPNKKE
-204 PAFDEEGFL
+204 PAFDEKDFL
-213 EKPRNLNKQI
+213 EKLRSLNQQI
-223 QSTEIASDSAKK
+223 QSVETASDTAKT
-235 AIKCDDFRGF
+235 AIKCDGFRGF

-251 WLKKKSEYNF
+251 WLKKKSEYRH
-261 FKKLKN
+261 FKKFKD

-277 AIENDL
+277 EIENDL
-283 KSYYEARETALFK
+283 KRYYEARESALFK

-304 YDKAISKIQALD
+304 YDKATSKIQALD

-322 KVHALLSGYEEVPA
+322 KVHALLNGYEEMPA

-370 DEIKAGIGQAKWH
+370 DEIKAGIGQTKWH

-389 GDVKQSIYAFRGGFS
+389 GDVKQSIYGFRGSFS

-411 KDFYHDNLEF
+411 KDFYHDNLQF

-427 LIIHYVNTIFKKA
+427 LIINYVNTIFKKA
-440 YQNSSTTYLE
+440 YQNSPTAYLE
-450 QKYPETSRNKHATDG
+450 QKYPKASSNKHARDG

-471 VANERELLLE
+471 VADER
-481 QISQE
+481 
-486 AKNLL
+486 
-491 EHGKELLL
+491 ELLL

-509 LEHGIEP
+509 LEHRIDP
-516 KDITILCATNK
+516 KDITILCATND

-539 LSEIRP
+539 LSAIRP
-545 STESSAQLS
+545 STESSAKLS

-568 ALAEEEYKPFYKH
+568 ALAEEPYKPFYKH

-592 DAIALFGFNPKKE
+592 DAIALAGFNPKKE

-616 LFELYTE
+616 LFELYGE

-630 LALGCEDADEFLE
+630 LAVGCEDADEFLE
-643 KLEAKKIASFNS
+643 KLEAKEIASFNA

-680 GKPNNESDKFLE
+680 GKPKSNNSNQFLE
-692 EYNGTELVCLYYRM
+692 EYDGTELTCLYYRM
-706 KNREVVDKDYAR
+706 KNREMVDKDYAR
-718 ALEKE
+718 ALDKE
-723 KAAKDH
+723 EAAKDH
-729 EEINAYYV
+729 EETNVYYV
-737 AFTRAELGLVV
+737 AFTRAELGLIV
-748 VAKDKDQKKDKKKDK
+748 VAKDKDQKKDKK
-763 EESKNK
+763 ESKNK
-769 GMHEKLDLKPLEE
+769 GMREKLDLAPLEE
-782 GEIAPV
+782 GAIAPV
-788 IASKKEPSNASVLIK
+788 ISSQKEPLIPSVVIK

-812 EIEEEPDSDYEKN
+812 EIEEEPSDYEKN

-840 LEYQYAYRIPKKSV
+840 LEYQYAYNIPKKSV

-861 YGFYGLDHQAL
+861 HGFYGLDYQAL

-883 EIQALFKN
+883 KIQTLFKN
-891 LALKGEVAFL
+891 LALRGEVAFL
-901 SRGVVSR
+901 FEGVVSR

-939 SHYAEF
+939 SHYAAF

>member
-1 MDTNRQCMALK
+1 MDTKRQCMALK

-64 QKENLESKEKSH
+64 QKENLENEKEKSQ
-76 KENILKELEEKYH
+76 NILKELEEKYR
-89 LDPSLVQNSAQKIYQ
+89 LDPSFVQNRAPKIYQ

-142 TEAHQ
+142 TKAHQ
-147 QQLDE
+147 QQLNAS
-152 RFLSALN
+152 FLSALDK
-159 SEQLEE
+159 EQLEE
-165 LSVFITQCLSHNS
+165 LSVFIAQCLSHDS
-178 YTSNSILKLLR
+178 YTSDSVLERLRFLK
-189 SLRNKLYLFDPNKRE
+189 NKLYLFDPNKKD
-204 PAFDEEGFL
+204 PVFNEEGFL
-213 EKPRNLNKQI
+213 EKLRNLNRQI
-223 QSTEIASDSAKK
+223 QSVETASNEAKK

-251 WLKKKSEYNF
+251 WLEKKSEYRY
-261 FKKLKN
+261 FKKFKD

-277 AIENDL
+277 EIENDL
-283 KSYYEARETALFK
+283 KRYYEAREIALFK

-304 YDKAISKIQALD
+304 YDRATSKIQALD

-322 KVHALLSGYEEVPA
+322 KVHALLNGYEEMPA

-389 GDVKQSIYAFRGGFS
+389 GDVKQSIYGFRGSFS

-427 LIIHYVNTIFKKA
+427 LIINYVNTIFKKA
-440 YQNSSTTYLE
+440 YQNSPTAYLE
-450 QKYPETSRNKHATDG
+450 QKYPKASNNKHATDG

-471 VANERELLLE
+471 VADER
-481 QISQE
+481 
-486 AKNLL
+486 
-491 EHGKELLL
+491 ELLL

-509 LEHGIEP
+509 LEHRIDP
-516 KDITILCATNK
+516 KDITILCATND
-527 DALEIKNYLQEN
+527 DALEIKNYLQQN
-539 LSEIRP
+539 LSAIRP
-545 STESSAQLS
+545 STESSANLS

-562 KNALEY
+562 KNTLKY
-568 ALAEEEYKPFYKH
+568 ALAEEPYKPFYKH

-592 DAIALFGFNPKKE
+592 DAIALAGFNPKKE

-616 LFELYTE
+616 WFELYGE

-630 LALGCEDADEFLE
+630 LAVGCEDANEFLE
-643 KLEAKKIASFNS
+643 KLEAKKIASFNL

-680 GKPNNESDKFLE
+680 GKPKTNNSNQFLE
-692 EYNGTELVCLYYRM
+692 EYSGTELIRLYYRM

-718 ALEKE
+718 ALDKE
-723 KAAKDH
+723 EAAKNH
-729 EEINAYYV
+729 EETNVYYV
-737 AFTRAELGLVV
+737 AFTRAELGLIV
-748 VAKDKDQKKDKKKDK
+748 VAKDK
-763 EESKNK
+763 K
-769 GMHEKLDLKPLEE
+769 GMREKLDLVPLEE
-782 GEIAPV
+782 GTIAPV
-788 IASKKEPSNASVLIK
+788 ISSQKEPSSASVVIK

-812 EIEEEPDSDYEKN
+812 EIEEEPSDYEKN

-861 YGFYGLDHQAL
+861 HGFYGLDYQAL

-883 EIQALFKN
+883 KIQALFKN
-891 LALKGEVAFL
+891 LALRGEVAFL
-901 SRGVVSR
+901 FEGVVSR

-939 SHYAEF
+939 SHYAAF

>member
-1 MDTNRQCMALK
+1 MDTKRQCMALK

-64 QKENLESKEKSH
+64 QKENLEDEKEKEKSQ
-76 KENILKELEEKYH
+76 NILKELEEKYR

-142 TEAHQ
+142 TKAYQ
-147 QQLDE
+147 QQLNE
-152 RFLSALN
+152 SFLSALN
-159 SEQLEE
+159 NKQLEE
-165 LSVFITQCLSHNS
+165 LSVFIAQCLSYDS
-178 YTSNSILKLLR
+178 YTSDSILEWLR
-189 SLRNKLYLFDPNKRE
+189 FLKNKLYLFDPNKKE

-213 EKPRNLNKQI
+213 EKLRSLNQQI
-223 QSTEIASDSAKK
+223 QSVETASNEAKK

-251 WLKKKSEYNF
+251 WLEKKSEYRY
-261 FKKLKN
+261 FKKFKD

-277 AIENDL
+277 EIENDL
-283 KSYYEARETALFK
+283 KRYYEARESALFK

-304 YDKAISKIQALD
+304 YDKATSKIQALD

-322 KVHALLSGYEEVPA
+322 KVHALLNGYEEMPA
-336 EFFYFRLDSKIAHI
+336 EFFYFRLDSRIAHI

-389 GDVKQSIYAFRGGFS
+389 GDVKQSIYGFRGSFS

-427 LIIHYVNTIFKKA
+427 LIINYVNTIFKKA
-440 YQNSSTTYLE
+440 YQNSPTAYLE
-450 QKYPETSRNKHATDG
+450 QKYPKASSNKHARNG

-471 VANERELLLE
+471 VADER
-481 QISQE
+481 
-486 AKNLL
+486 
-491 EHGKELLL
+491 ELLL

-509 LEHGIEP
+509 LEHRIDP
-516 KDITILCATNK
+516 KDITILCARNK
-527 DALEIKNYLQEN
+527 DALEIKNYLQKN
-539 LSEIRP
+539 LSAIRP
-545 STESSAQLS
+545 STESSAKLS

-568 ALAEEEYKPFYKH
+568 ALAEEPYKPFYKH

-592 DAIALFGFNPKKE
+592 DAIALAGFNPKKE

-616 LFELYTE
+616 WFELYTE

-630 LALGCEDADEFLE
+630 LAVGCEDANEFLE
-643 KLEAKKIASFNS
+643 KLEAKKIASFNA
-655 KGAQIMTIHKSKG
+655 KGTQIMTIHKSKG
-668 MQFPYVIVCERL
+668 MQFPYVIMCERL
-680 GKPNNESDKFLE
+680 GKPKTNNSNQFLE
-692 EYNGTELVCLYYRM
+692 EYSGTELTRLYYRM
-706 KNREVVDKDYAR
+706 KNREMVDKDYAR
-718 ALEKE
+718 VLDKE
-723 KAAKDH
+723 EAVKNH
-729 EEINAYYV
+729 EETNVYYV
-737 AFTRAELGLVV
+737 AFTRAELGLIV
-748 VAKDKDQKKDKKKDK
+748 VAKDK
-763 EESKNK
+763 K
-769 GMHEKLDLKPLEE
+769 GMREKLDLLPLEE
-782 GEIAPV
+782 GTIAPV
-788 IASKKEPSNASVLIK
+788 ISPQKEPLIPSVLIK

-812 EIEEEPDSDYEKN
+812 EIEEEPSDYEKN

-840 LEYQYAYRIPKKSV
+840 LEYQYAYNIPKKSV

-861 YGFYGLDHQAL
+861 HGFYGLDYQAL

-883 EIQALFKN
+883 KIQALFKN
-891 LALKGEVAFL
+891 LALRGEVAFL
-901 SRGVVSR
+901 FEGVVSR

-939 SHYAEF
+939 SHYAAF

>member
-1 MDTNRQCMALK
+1 MDTKRQCMALK

-64 QKENLESKEKSH
+64 QKESLENEKEKEKSQ
-76 KENILKELEEKYH
+76 NILKELEEKYR
-89 LDPSLVQNSAQKIYQ
+89 LDPSFVQNSAQKIYQ

-142 TEAHQ
+142 TKAHQ
-147 QQLDE
+147 QQLNAS
-152 RFLSALN
+152 FLSALN
-159 SEQLEE
+159 NEQLEE
-165 LSVFITQCLSHNS
+165 LSVFIAQCLSYDS
-178 YTSNSILKLLR
+178 YTSDSILERLR
-189 SLRNKLYLFDPNKRE
+189 FLKNKLYLFDPNKKD
-204 PAFDEEGFL
+204 PVFNEEGFL
-213 EKPRNLNKQI
+213 EKLRNLNRQI
-223 QSTEIASDSAKK
+223 QSVETASDKAKT

-251 WLKKKSEYNF
+251 WLKKKGEYRD
-261 FKKLKN
+261 FKKIKD

-277 AIENDL
+277 EIENDL
-283 KSYYEARETALFK
+283 KRYYEARESALFK

-304 YDKAISKIQALD
+304 YDKATSKIQALD

-322 KVHALLSGYEEVPA
+322 KVHALLKGYEEMPA

-370 DEIKAGIGQAKWH
+370 DEIKAGIGQAKWQ

-389 GDVKQSIYAFRGGFS
+389 GDVKQSIYGFRGSFS

-411 KDFYHDNLEF
+411 KDFYHDNLPF

-427 LIIHYVNTIFKKA
+427 LIINYVNTIFKKA
-440 YQNSSTTYLE
+440 YQNSPTAYLE
-450 QKYPETSRNKHATDG
+450 QKYPKASSNKHVKDG
-465 YVKVSL
+465 YIKVSL
-471 VANERELLLE
+471 VADER
-481 QISQE
+481 
-486 AKNLL
+486 
-491 EHGKELLL
+491 ELLL

-509 LEHGIEP
+509 LEHGIDP
-516 KDITILCATNK
+516 KDITILCATND

-539 LSEIRP
+539 LSTIRP
-545 STESSAQLS
+545 STESSAKLS

-568 ALAEEEYKPFYKH
+568 ALAEEPYKPFYKH

-592 DAIALFGFNPKKE
+592 DAIALAGFNPKKE

-623 CAQICLE
+623 CTQICLE
-630 LALGCEDADEFLE
+630 LAVGCEDANEFLE
-643 KLEAKKIASFNS
+643 KLEAKEIASFNT

-680 GKPNNESDKFLE
+680 GKPKTNSSSQFLE
-692 EYNGTELVCLYYRM
+692 EYSGTELTRLYYRM

-718 ALEKE
+718 ALDKE
-723 KAAKDH
+723 EAAKDH
-729 EEINAYYV
+729 EETNVYYV
-737 AFTRAELGLVV
+737 AFTRAELGLIV
-748 VAKDKDQKKDKKKDK
+748 VAKDK
-763 EESKNK
+763 K
-769 GMHEKLDLKPLEE
+769 GMHEKLDLAPLEE

-788 IASKKEPSNASVLIK
+788 ISSQKELSPESVLIK
-803 PHAYGEQVQ
+803 PHAYGEQIQ
-812 EIEEEPDSDYEKN
+812 EIEEEPSDYEKN

-840 LEYQYAYRIPKKSV
+840 LEYQYAYNIPKKSV

-861 YGFYGLDHQAL
+861 HGFYGLDYQAL

-883 EIQALFKN
+883 KIQALFKN
-891 LALKGEVAFL
+891 HALRGEVAFL
-901 SRGVVSR
+901 FEGVVSR

-939 SHYAEF
+939 SHYAAF

>member
-1 MDTNRQCMALK
+1 MDTKRQCMALK

-64 QKENLESKEKSH
+64 QKENLEDEKEKEKSQ
-76 KENILKELEEKYH
+76 NILKELEEKYR
-89 LDPSLVQNSAQKIYQ
+89 LDPSFVQNRAQEIYQ

-134 ANFEVNED
+134 ANFGVNED
-142 TEAHQ
+142 TKAHQ
-147 QQLDE
+147 QQLNE
-152 RFLSALN
+152 IFLSALN
-159 SEQLEE
+159 NKQLNE
-165 LSVFITQCLSHNS
+165 LSVFIAQCLSYDS
-178 YTSNSILKLLR
+178 YTSDSILERLR
-189 SLRNKLYLFDPNKRE
+189 FLKNKLYLFDPNKKE
-204 PAFDEEGFL
+204 SAFDEEGFL
-213 EKPRNLNKQI
+213 EKLRNLNRQI
-223 QSTEIASDSAKK
+223 QSVETASDTAKK
-235 AIKCDDFRGF
+235 AIKCDNFRGF
-245 LNSSLT
+245 LNSSLI
-251 WLKKKSEYNF
+251 WLKKKGEYRD
-261 FKKLKN
+261 FKKIKD

-277 AIENDL
+277 EIENDL
-283 KSYYEARETALFK
+283 KRYYEARESALFK

-304 YDKAISKIQALD
+304 YDKATSKIQALD

-322 KVHALLSGYEEVPA
+322 KVHALLNGYEEMPA
-336 EFFYFRLDSKIAHI
+336 EFFYFRLDSRIAHI

-370 DEIKAGIGQAKWH
+370 NEIKAGIGQAKWH

-389 GDVKQSIYAFRGGFS
+389 GDVKQSIYGFRGSFS

-411 KDFYHDNLEF
+411 KDFYYDNLEF

-427 LIIHYVNTIFKKA
+427 LIINYVNTIFKKA
-440 YQNSSTTYLE
+440 YQNSPTAYWE
-450 QKYPETSRNKHATDG
+450 QKYPKASSNNHARDG

-471 VANERELLLE
+471 VADER
-481 QISQE
+481 
-486 AKNLL
+486 
-491 EHGKELLL
+491 ELLL

-509 LEHGIEP
+509 LEHRIDP
-516 KDITILCATNK
+516 KDITLLCATND

-539 LSEIRP
+539 LSAINP
-545 STESSAQLS
+545 STESGAKLS

-568 ALAEEEYKPFYKH
+568 ALAEEPYKPFYKH

-592 DAIALFGFNPKKE
+592 DAIALAGFNPKKE

-630 LALGCEDADEFLE
+630 LAVGCEDANEFLE
-643 KLEAKKIASFNS
+643 KLEAKGIASF
-655 KGAQIMTIHKSKG
+655 KAEGAQIMTIHKSKG

-680 GKPNNESDKFLE
+680 GKPKTNNSNQFLE
-692 EYNGTELVCLYYRM
+692 EYSGTELTRLYYRM

-718 ALEKE
+718 VLDKE
-723 KAAKDH
+723 EAAKNH
-729 EEINAYYV
+729 EETNVYYV
-737 AFTRAELGLVV
+737 AFTRAELGLIV
-748 VAKDKDQKKDKKKDK
+748 VAKDKDQKKDKK
-763 EESKNK
+763 ESKNK
-769 GMHEKLDLKPLEE
+769 GMREKLDLLPLEE
-782 GEIAPV
+782 GTIAPV
-788 IASKKEPSNASVLIK
+788 ISPQKEPLIPSVLIK

-812 EIEEEPDSDYEKN
+812 EIEEEPSDYEKN

-840 LEYQYAYRIPKKSV
+840 LEYQYAYNIPKKSV

-861 YGFYGLDHQAL
+861 HGFYGLDHQAL

-883 EIQALFKN
+883 KIQALFKN
-891 LALKGEVAFL
+891 LALRGEVAFL
-901 SRGVVSR
+901 FEGVVSR

-939 SHYAEF
+939 SHYAAF

>member
-1 MDTNRQCMALK
+1 MDTKRQCMALK

-64 QKENLESKEKSH
+64 QKENLEDEKEKEKSQ
-76 KENILKELEEKYH
+76 NILKELEEKYR
-89 LDPSLVQNSAQKIYQ
+89 LNPSFVQNSAQKIYQ

-142 TEAHQ
+142 AKAHQ
-147 QQLDE
+147 QQLNE
-152 RFLSALN
+152 SFLSTLDN
-159 SEQLEE
+159 KQLEE
-165 LSVFITQCLSHNS
+165 LSAFIAQCLSYDS
-178 YTSNSILKLLR
+178 YTSDSVLERLRFLK
-189 SLRNKLYLFDPNKRE
+189 NKLYLFDPNKKE
-204 PAFDEEGFL
+204 SAFDEEGFL
-213 EKPRNLNKQI
+213 EKLRSLNQQI
-223 QSTEIASDSAKK
+223 QNIETASNEAKK

-251 WLKKKSEYNF
+251 WLEKKSEYRY
-261 FKKLKN
+261 FKKFKD

-277 AIENDL
+277 EIENDL
-283 KSYYEARETALFK
+283 KRYYEARESALFK

-304 YDKAISKIQALD
+304 YDKATSKIQALD

-322 KVHALLSGYEEVPA
+322 KVHALLNGYEEMPA

-370 DEIKAGIGQAKWH
+370 DEIKAGLGQAKWH

-389 GDVKQSIYAFRGGFS
+389 GDVKQSIYGFRGSFS

-411 KDFYHDNLEF
+411 KDFYHDNLPF

-427 LIIHYVNTIFKKA
+427 LIINYVNTIFKKA
-440 YQNSSTTYLE
+440 YQNSPTAYLE
-450 QKYPETSRNKHATDG
+450 QKYPKASSNKHAKDG

-471 VANERELLLE
+471 VADER
-481 QISQE
+481 
-486 AKNLL
+486 
-491 EHGKELLL
+491 GLLL

-509 LEHGIEP
+509 LEHRIDP
-516 KDITILCATNK
+516 KDITLLCATND
-527 DALEIKNYLQEN
+527 DALEIKNYLQKN
-539 LSEIRP
+539 LSAIRP
-545 STESSAQLS
+545 STESSAKLS

-568 ALAEEEYKPFYKH
+568 ALAEEPYKPFYKH

-592 DAIALFGFNPKKE
+592 DAIALVGFNPKKE

-616 LFELYTE
+616 WFELYGE

-630 LALGCEDADEFLE
+630 LAVGCEDANEFLE
-643 KLEAKKIASFNS
+643 KLEAKEIASF
-655 KGAQIMTIHKSKG
+655 KAEGAQIMTIHKSKG

-680 GKPNNESDKFLE
+680 GKPKTNNSNQFLE
-692 EYNGTELVCLYYRM
+692 EYSGTELMCLYYRM

-718 ALEKE
+718 ALDKE
-723 KAAKDH
+723 EAAKNH
-729 EEINAYYV
+729 EETNVYYV
-737 AFTRAELGLVV
+737 AFTRAELGLIV
-748 VAKDKDQKKDKKKDK
+748 VAKDKDQKKDKK
-763 EESKNK
+763 ESKSK
-769 GMHEKLDLKPLEE
+769 GMREKLDLAPLEE

-788 IASKKEPSNASVLIK
+788 ISSQKEPSSASVVIK

-812 EIEEEPDSDYEKN
+812 EIEEEPSDYEKN
-825 NDQEAIN
+825 NDQEAIH

-840 LEYQYAYRIPKKSV
+840 LEYQYAYNIPKKSV

-861 YGFYGLDHQAL
+861 HGFYGLDYQAL

-883 EIQALFKN
+883 KIQALFKN

-901 SRGVVSR
+901 FEGVVSR

-926 SSQNYQQSHKAQV
+926 SSQNYQQSHKVQV
-939 SHYAEF
+939 SHYAAF

>member
-1 MDTNRQCMALK
+1 MDDTNRQCMALK

-76 KENILKELEEKYH
+76 KENILKELEEKYR
-89 LDPSLVQNSAQKIYQ
+89 LDPSFVQNSAQKIYQ

-134 ANFEVNED
+134 ANFEINED
-142 TEAHQ
+142 TKAHQ

-165 LSVFITQCLSHNS
+165 LSVFITQCLNYNS
-178 YTSNSILKLLR
+178 YTSDSILKLLR
-189 SLRNKLYLFDPNKRE
+189 SSRNKLYLFDPNKRE
-204 PAFDEEGFL
+204 LAFDEEGFL
-213 EKPRNLNKQI
+213 EKLRSLNKQI
-223 QSTEIASDSAKK
+223 QSTETASDEAKK

-251 WLKKKSEYNF
+251 WLEKKSEYRY

-267 EIPTLESECE
+267 EIPALESECE
-277 AIENDL
+277 EIENDL
-283 KSYYEARETALFK
+283 KCYYEAKETALFK
-296 KFPKFIQL
+296 KFPEFIRL
-304 YDKAISKIQALD
+304 YDKATSKIQALD

-389 GDVKQSIYAFRGGFS
+389 GDVKQSIYAFRGSFS

-440 YQNSSTTYLE
+440 YQHFPTDYLE
-450 QKYPETSRNKHATDG
+450 QKYPKASRNKHATDG

-471 VANERELLLE
+471 VANE
-481 QISQE
+481 
-486 AKNLL
+486 
-491 EHGKELLL
+491 KELLL
-499 EQILQEAKNL
+499 KQILQEAQNL
-509 LEHGIEP
+509 LEHHIDP
-516 KDITILCATNK
+516 KDITILCATND
-527 DALEIKNYLQEN
+527 DALEIKNDLQEN
-539 LSEIRP
+539 LSIIRP

-592 DAIALFGFNPKKE
+592 DVITLPSFNPKKE

-630 LALGCEDADEFLE
+630 LALGCEDANEFLE

-680 GKPNNESDKFLE
+680 GKPKNDPDKFLE
-692 EYNGTELVCLYYRM
+692 EYNGTELAHLYYRM

-729 EEINAYYV
+729 EEINEYYV

-748 VAKDKDQKKDKKKDK
+748 VAKDKDQKKDKK
-763 EESKNK
+763 ESQNK

-788 IASKKEPSNASVLIK
+788 VASKKEPSIASVLIK

-825 NDQEAIN
+825 NDQEAIH

-891 LALKGEVAFL
+891 WALKGEAAFL
-901 SRGVVSR
+901 FQGVVSR
-908 IDVLLWDKGQN
+908 IDVLLWDRGQN

>member
-1 MDTNRQCMALK
+1 MDTKRQCMALK

-64 QKENLESKEKSH
+64 QKENLESEKEKSQ
-76 KENILKELEEKYH
+76 NILKELEEKYH
-89 LDPSLVQNSAQKIYQ
+89 LNPDLVRNSTPKIYQ

-142 TEAHQ
+142 TKAYQ
-147 QQLDE
+147 QQLNE
-152 RFLSALN
+152 GFLSALN
-159 SEQLEE
+159 NKQLEE
-165 LSVFITQCLSHNS
+165 LSVFIAQCLSYNN
-178 YTSNSILKLLR
+178 YTSDSILERLR
-189 SLRNKLYLFDPNKRE
+189 FLKNKLYLFDPNKKD

-213 EKPRNLNKQI
+213 EKLRGLNQQI
-223 QSTEIASDSAKK
+223 QSIETASDTAKT

-251 WLKKKSEYNF
+251 WLKKKSEYRD

-277 AIENDL
+277 EIENDL
-283 KSYYEARETALFK
+283 KRYYEARESALFK

-304 YDKAISKIQALD
+304 YDNATSKIQALD

-322 KVHALLSGYEEVPA
+322 KVHALLNGYEELPA

-389 GDVKQSIYAFRGGFS
+389 GDVKQSIYAFRGSFS

-411 KDFYHDNLEF
+411 KDFYHDNLPF

-427 LIIHYVNTIFKKA
+427 LIINYVNTIFKKA
-440 YQNSSTTYLE
+440 YQNSPTAYLE
-450 QKYPETSRNKHATDG
+450 QKYPKASSNKHARDG

-471 VANERELLLE
+471 VADER
-481 QISQE
+481 
-486 AKNLL
+486 
-491 EHGKELLL
+491 ELLL

-509 LEHGIEP
+509 LEHRIDP

-539 LSEIRP
+539 LSAIRP
-545 STESSAQLS
+545 STESSANLS

-562 KNALEY
+562 KNALKY
-568 ALAEEEYKPFYKH
+568 ALAEEPYKPFYKH

-592 DAIALFGFNPKKE
+592 DAIALAGFNPKKE

-616 LFELYTE
+616 LFELYGE

-630 LALGCEDADEFLE
+630 LAVGCEDANEFLE
-643 KLEAKKIASFNS
+643 KLEAKAIASSHS

-680 GKPNNESDKFLE
+680 GKPNSSHSNQFLE
-692 EYNGTELVCLYYRM
+692 EYDGAELLRLYYRM

-718 ALEKE
+718 ALDKE
-723 KAAKDH
+723 EAAKDH
-729 EEINAYYV
+729 EEINVYYV
-737 AFTRAELGLVV
+737 AFTRAELGLIV
-748 VAKDKDQKKDKKKDK
+748 VAKDKKESKK
-763 EESKNK
+763 ESKNK
-769 GMHEKLDLKPLEE
+769 TMHEKLDLAPLEE
-782 GEIAPV
+782 GEIMPV
-788 IASKKEPSNASVLIK
+788 ISPQKEPLITSTLIK

-840 LEYQYAYRIPKKSV
+840 LEYQYAYNIPKKSV

-861 YGFYGLDHQAL
+861 HGFYGLDYQAL

-883 EIQALFKN
+883 KIQALFKN
-891 LALKGEVAFL
+891 LALRGEVAFL
-901 SRGVVSR
+901 FEGVVSR

-939 SHYAEF
+939 SHYAAF

>member
-1 MDTNRQCMALK
+1 MDTKRQCMALK

-64 QKENLESKEKSH
+64 QKENLEDEKEKEKSH
-76 KENILKELEEKYH
+76 NILKELEEKYR
-89 LDPSLVQNSAQKIYQ
+89 LDPSFVQNSAQKIYQ

-142 TEAHQ
+142 TKAHQ
-147 QQLDE
+147 QQLNE
-152 RFLSALN
+152 SFLSALN
-159 SEQLEE
+159 GEQLEE
-165 LSVFITQCLSHNS
+165 LSIFIAQCLSYDS
-178 YTSNSILKLLR
+178 YTSDSILERLR
-189 SLRNKLYLFDPNKRE
+189 FLKNKLYLFDSNKKE
-204 PAFDEEGFL
+204 PAFDEEDFL
-213 EKPRNLNKQI
+213 EKLRSLNQQI
-223 QSTEIASDSAKK
+223 QNIETASNEAKK

-251 WLKKKSEYNF
+251 WLEKKGEYRY
-261 FKKLKN
+261 FKKFKD

-277 AIENDL
+277 EIENDL
-283 KSYYEARETALFK
+283 KRYYEARESALFK

-304 YDKAISKIQALD
+304 YNKATSKIQALD

-322 KVHALLSGYEEVPA
+322 KVHALLNGYEEMPA

-370 DEIKAGIGQAKWH
+370 DEIKAGIGQAKWR

-389 GDVKQSIYAFRGGFS
+389 GDVKQSIYGFRGSFS

-411 KDFYHDNLEF
+411 KDFYHDNLPF

-427 LIIHYVNTIFKKA
+427 LIINYVNTIFKKA
-440 YQNSSTTYLE
+440 YQNSPTAYLE
-450 QKYPETSRNKHATDG
+450 QKYPKASSNNHARDG

-471 VANERELLLE
+471 VADER
-481 QISQE
+481 
-486 AKNLL
+486 
-491 EHGKELLL
+491 ELLL

-509 LEHGIEP
+509 LEHRIEP
-516 KDITILCATNK
+516 KDITILCTRNE

-539 LSEIRP
+539 LSEICP
-545 STESSAQLS
+545 STESSTKLS

-568 ALAEEEYKPFYKH
+568 ALAEEPYKPFYKH

-592 DAIALFGFNPKKE
+592 DVIASVGFNPKKE

-616 LFELYTE
+616 WFELYTE

-630 LALGCEDADEFLE
+630 LAVGCEDANEFLE
-643 KLEAKKIASFNS
+643 KLEAKEIASF
-655 KGAQIMTIHKSKG
+655 KAEGAQIMTIHKSKG

-680 GKPNNESDKFLE
+680 GKPKTNNSNQFLE
-692 EYNGTELVCLYYRM
+692 EYSGTELTRLYYRM

-718 ALEKE
+718 ALDKE
-723 KAAKDH
+723 EAAKDH
-729 EEINAYYV
+729 EETNVYYV
-737 AFTRAELGLVV
+737 AFTRAELGLIV
-748 VAKDKDQKKDKKKDK
+748 VAKDKK
-763 EESKNK
+763 E
-769 GMHEKLDLKPLEE
+769 MREKLDLFPLEE
-782 GEIAPV
+782 GEIVPV
-788 IASKKEPSNASVLIK
+788 ISSQKEPSSASVVIK

-812 EIEEEPDSDYEKN
+812 EIEEEPSDYEKN
-825 NDQEAIN
+825 NDQEAIH

-861 YGFYGLDHQAL
+861 HGFYGLDYQAL

-883 EIQALFKN
+883 KIQALFKN

-901 SRGVVSR
+901 FEGVVSR

-939 SHYAEF
+939 SHYAAF

>member
-1 MDTNRQCMALK
+1 MALK

-64 QKENLESKEKSH
+64 QQENLENEKEKSQ
-76 KENILKELEEKYH
+76 NILKELEEKYR

-142 TEAHQ
+142 TKAHQ
-147 QQLDE
+147 QQLNAS
-152 RFLSALN
+152 FLSALN
-159 SEQLEE
+159 NEQLEK
-165 LSVFITQCLSHNS
+165 LSVFIAQCLSYDS
-178 YTSNSILKLLR
+178 YTSDSVLERLRFLK
-189 SLRNKLYLFDPNKRE
+189 NKLYLFDPNKKE
-204 PAFDEEGFL
+204 PAFDEKGFL
-213 EKPRNLNKQI
+213 EKLRSLNEQI
-223 QSTEIASDSAKK
+223 QSIETASDRAKT
-235 AIKCDDFRGF
+235 AIKCDSFRGF

-251 WLKKKSEYNF
+251 WLEKKSEYQS
-261 FKKLKN
+261 FKKLKS

-277 AIENDL
+277 EIENDL
-283 KSYYEARETALFK
+283 KRYYEARESALFK

-304 YDKAISKIQALD
+304 YDKATSKIQALD

-322 KVHALLSGYEEVPA
+322 KVHALLNGYEEMPA

-389 GDVKQSIYAFRGGFS
+389 GDVKQSIYAFRGSFS

-411 KDFYHDNLEF
+411 KDFYHDNLPF
-421 NHRSSP
+421 NHRSAP
-427 LIIHYVNTIFKKA
+427 LIINYVNTIFKKA
-440 YQNSSTTYLE
+440 YQNSPTAYLE
-450 QKYPETSRNKHATDG
+450 QKYPKASSNNHARDG

-471 VANERELLLE
+471 VADER
-481 QISQE
+481 
-486 AKNLL
+486 
-491 EHGKELLL
+491 ELLL

-509 LEHGIEP
+509 LEHRIEP
-516 KDITILCATNK
+516 KDITLLCATND
-527 DALEIKNYLQEN
+527 DALEIKNYLQKN
-539 LSEIRP
+539 LSAIRP
-545 STESSAQLS
+545 STESSAKLS
-554 QFVESKII
+554 QFVESRII
-562 KNALEY
+562 KNALGY
-568 ALAEEEYKPFYKH
+568 ALAEEPYKPFYKH

-592 DAIALFGFNPKKE
+592 DAIALAGFNPKKE

-630 LALGCEDADEFLE
+630 LAVGCEDANEFLE
-643 KLEAKKIASFNS
+643 KLEAKEIASF
-655 KGAQIMTIHKSKG
+655 KAEGAQIMTIHKSKG

-680 GKPNNESDKFLE
+680 GKSKTNNSNQFLE
-692 EYNGTELVCLYYRM
+692 EYSSTELLRLYYRM

-718 ALEKE
+718 ALDKE
-723 KAAKDH
+723 EAAKDY
-729 EEINAYYV
+729 EETNVYYV
-737 AFTRAELGLVV
+737 AFTRAELGLIV
-748 VAKDKDQKKDKKKDK
+748 VAKDKNQKKDKK
-763 EESKNK
+763 ESKNK
-769 GMHEKLDLKPLEE
+769 GMREKLDLAPLEE
-782 GEIAPV
+782 GTIAPV
-788 IASKKEPSNASVLIK
+788 ISPQKEPSPESVVIK

-812 EIEEEPDSDYEKN
+812 EIEEEPSDYEKN

-840 LEYQYAYRIPKKSV
+840 LEYQYAYRIPKESV

-861 YGFYGLDHQAL
+861 HGFYGLDYQVL

-883 EIQALFKN
+883 KIQALFKN
-891 LALKGEVAFL
+891 LALRGEVAFL
-901 SRGVVSR
+901 FEGVVSR

-939 SHYAEF
+939 SHYAAF

>member
-1 MDTNRQCMALK
+1 MDTKRQCMALK

-64 QKENLESKEKSH
+64 QKENLESEKEKSQ
-76 KENILKELEEKYH
+76 NILKELEEKYH

-142 TEAHQ
+142 TEAYQ
-147 QQLDE
+147 TCLNE
-152 RFLSALN
+152 GFLSALN
-159 SEQLEE
+159 NEQLEE
-165 LSVFITQCLSHNS
+165 LSAFIVQCLSYES
-178 YTSNSILKLLR
+178 YTSDSILKRLR
-189 SLRNKLYLFDPNKRE
+189 FLKNKLYLFDPNKKE

-213 EKPRNLNKQI
+213 EKLRSLNEQI
-223 QSTEIASDSAKK
+223 QSIETASDEAKK
-235 AIKCDDFRGF
+235 AIKCDSFRGF

-251 WLKKKSEYNF
+251 WLEKKSEYQF
-261 FKKLKN
+261 FKKLKS

-277 AIENDL
+277 EIENNL
-283 KSYYEARETALFK
+283 KRYYEAKETAIFK

-304 YDKAISKIQALD
+304 YDNATSKIQALD

-322 KVHALLSGYEEVPA
+322 KVHVLLNGYEEMPA

-389 GDVKQSIYAFRGGFS
+389 GDVKQSIYAFRGSFS

-421 NHRSSP
+421 NHRSAP
-427 LIIHYVNTIFKKA
+427 LIINYVNTIFKKA
-440 YQNSSTTYLE
+440 YQNSPTAYLE
-450 QKYPETSRNKHATDG
+450 QKYPKTSQNKHVTEG

-471 VANERELLLE
+471 VADE
-481 QISQE
+481 
-486 AKNLL
+486 
-491 EHGKELLL
+491 KELLL

-509 LEHGIEP
+509 LDHRIDP

-527 DALEIKNYLQEN
+527 DALEIKNYLQER
-539 LSEIRP
+539 LSAIRP
-545 STESSAQLS
+545 STESSARLS
-554 QFVESKII
+554 QLVESKII

-568 ALAEEEYKPFYKH
+568 ALAEEPYKPFYKH

-592 DAIALFGFNPKKE
+592 DAIALPGFNPKKE
-605 SVAGFVWKVME
+605 SVAGFVWKIME
-616 LFELYTE
+616 QFKLYGE
-623 CAQICLE
+623 PAQNCLE
-630 LALGCEDADEFLE
+630 LAIGCEDANEFLE
-643 KLEAKKIASFNS
+643 KLEAKEIASFNP
-655 KGAQIMTIHKSKG
+655 KGAQIMTIHGSKG

-680 GKPNNESDKFLE
+680 GKPNSSHANQLLE
-692 EYNGTELVCLYYRM
+692 EYNGAELARLYYRM

-718 ALEKE
+718 ALDKE
-723 KAAKDH
+723 EAAKDH
-729 EEINAYYV
+729 EEINVYYV
-737 AFTRAELGLVV
+737 AFTRAELGLIV
-748 VAKDKDQKKDKKKDK
+748 VAKDKKESKK
-763 EESKNK
+763 ESKNK
-769 GMHEKLDLKPLEE
+769 TMREQLDLTPLEE
-782 GEIAPV
+782 GEIMPV
-788 IASKKEPSNASVLIK
+788 ISPQKEPLITSVVIK

-840 LEYQYAYRIPKKSV
+840 LEYQYAYNIPKQSV

-891 LALKGEVAFL
+891 HALKGEAAFL
-901 SRGVVSR
+901 FQGVVSR
-908 IDVLLWDKGQN
+908 IDVLLWDRGQN

-945 LQTQAPHFKIQAGII
+945 LRTQAPHFKIQVGII

>member
-1 MDTNRQCMALK
+1 MDTKRQCMALK

-64 QKENLESKEKSH
+64 QKENLEDEKEKEKSQ
-76 KENILKELEEKYH
+76 NILKELEEKYR
-89 LDPSLVQNSAQKIYQ
+89 LNPSFVQNRAQEIYQ

-142 TEAHQ
+142 TKAHQ
-147 QQLDE
+147 QQLNE
-152 RFLSALN
+152 SFLSALN
-159 SEQLEE
+159 NKQLEE
-165 LSVFITQCLSHNS
+165 LSVFIAQCLSYDS
-178 YTSNSILKLLR
+178 YTSDSILERLR
-189 SLRNKLYLFDPNKRE
+189 FLKNKLYLFDPNKKE
-204 PAFDEEGFL
+204 SAFDEEGFL
-213 EKPRNLNKQI
+213 EKLRSLNQQI
-223 QSTEIASDSAKK
+223 QSIETASDRAKT
-235 AIKCDDFRGF
+235 AIKCDSFRGF

-251 WLKKKSEYNF
+251 WLEKKSEYRY
-261 FKKLKN
+261 FKKFKD

-277 AIENDL
+277 EIENDL
-283 KSYYEARETALFK
+283 KRYYEARESALFK

-304 YDKAISKIQALD
+304 YDKATSKIQALD

-322 KVHALLSGYEEVPA
+322 KVHALLNGYEEMPA
-336 EFFYFRLDSKIAHI
+336 EFFYFRLDSRIAHI

-389 GDVKQSIYAFRGGFS
+389 GDVKQSIYGFRGSFS

-411 KDFYHDNLEF
+411 KDFYHDNLQF
-421 NHRSSP
+421 NHRSVP
-427 LIIHYVNTIFKKA
+427 LIINYVNTIFKKA
-440 YQNSSTTYLE
+440 YQNSPTAYLE
-450 QKYPETSRNKHATDG
+450 QKYPKTSPNKHATDG

-471 VANERELLLE
+471 VADERELLLD
-481 QISQE
+481 QVLQE
-486 AKNLL
+486 AQNLL
-491 EHGKELLL
+491 EHR
-499 EQILQEAKNL
+499 
-509 LEHGIEP
+509 IEP
-516 KDITILCATNK
+516 KDITILCATN
-527 DALEIKNYLQEN
+527 DDVLEIKNYLQEN
-539 LSEIRP
+539 LSAIRP
-545 STESSAQLS
+545 STESSARLS

-568 ALAEEEYKPFYKH
+568 ALVEEPYKPFYKH

-592 DAIALFGFNPKKE
+592 DAIALAGFNPKKE

-630 LALGCEDADEFLE
+630 LAVGCEDANEFLE
-643 KLEAKKIASFNS
+643 KLEAKEIASF
-655 KGAQIMTIHKSKG
+655 KAEGAQIMTIHKSKG

-680 GKPNNESDKFLE
+680 GKPKTNNSNQFLE
-692 EYNGTELVCLYYRM
+692 EYSGTELTRLYYRM

-718 ALEKE
+718 ALDKE
-723 KAAKDH
+723 EAAKDH
-729 EEINAYYV
+729 EETNVYYV
-737 AFTRAELGLVV
+737 AFTRAELGLIV
-748 VAKDKDQKKDKKKDK
+748 VAKDKDQKKDKK
-763 EESKNK
+763 ESKNK
-769 GMHEKLDLKPLEE
+769 GMREKLDLFPLEE

-788 IASKKEPSNASVLIK
+788 ISPQKEPLIKSVVIK

-812 EIEEEPDSDYEKN
+812 EIEEEPSDYEKN

-840 LEYQYAYRIPKKSV
+840 LEYQYAYNIPKKSV

-861 YGFYGLDHQAL
+861 HGFYGLDYQAL

-883 EIQALFKN
+883 KIQALFKN

-901 SRGVVSR
+901 FEGVVSR
-908 IDVLLWDKGQN
+908 MDVLLWDKGQN

-926 SSQNYQQSHKAQV
+926 SSQNYQQSHKVQV
-939 SHYAEF
+939 SHYAAF

>member
-1 MDTNRQCMALK
+1 MDAKRQCMALK

-64 QKENLESKEKSH
+64 QKENLEDEKEKEKSQ
-76 KENILKELEEKYH
+76 NILKELEEKYR

-142 TEAHQ
+142 TKAHQ
-147 QQLDE
+147 QQLNE
-152 RFLSALN
+152 SFLSALN
-159 SEQLEE
+159 NEQLEE
-165 LSVFITQCLSHNS
+165 LSVFIAQCLSYDS
-178 YTSNSILKLLR
+178 YTSDSILERLR
-189 SLRNKLYLFDPNKRE
+189 FLKNKLYLFDPNKKD
-204 PAFDEEGFL
+204 PVFDEERFL
-213 EKPRNLNKQI
+213 EKLRNLNQQI
-223 QSTEIASDSAKK
+223 QSVETASDTAKK

-251 WLKKKSEYNF
+251 WLEKKSEYRY
-261 FKKLKN
+261 FKKFKD

-277 AIENDL
+277 EIENDL
-283 KSYYEARETALFK
+283 KRYYEAKESALFK

-304 YDKAISKIQALD
+304 YDRATSKIQALD

-322 KVHALLSGYEEVPA
+322 RVHALLNGYEEMPA

-370 DEIKAGIGQAKWH
+370 DEIKAGIGQAKWQ

-389 GDVKQSIYAFRGGFS
+389 GDVKQSIYGFRGSFS
-404 SLFESVS
+404 SLFESVA

-427 LIIHYVNTIFKKA
+427 LIINYVNTIFKKA
-440 YQNSSTTYLE
+440 YQNSPTAYLE
-450 QKYPETSRNKHATDG
+450 QKYPKASSNKHAKDG

-471 VANERELLLE
+471 VADERELLL
-481 QISQE
+481 
-486 AKNLL
+486 K
-491 EHGKELLL
+491 
-499 EQILQEAKNL
+499 QILQEAKNL
-509 LEHGIEP
+509 LEHRIDP
-516 KDITILCATNK
+516 KDITILCTRNK
-527 DALEIKNYLQEN
+527 DALEIKNYLQKN
-539 LSEIRP
+539 LSAIHP
-545 STESSAQLS
+545 STESSAKLS

-568 ALAEEEYKPFYKH
+568 ALAEEPYKPFYKH

-592 DAIALFGFNPKKE
+592 DAIALAGFNPKKE

-616 LFELYTE
+616 LFELYGE

-630 LALGCEDADEFLE
+630 LAVGCEDANEFLE
-643 KLEAKKIASFNS
+643 KLEAKEIASF
-655 KGAQIMTIHKSKG
+655 KAEGAQIMTIHKSKG

-680 GKPNNESDKFLE
+680 GKPKTNNSNQFLE
-692 EYNGTELVCLYYRM
+692 EYDGTELTRLYYRM

-718 ALEKE
+718 ALDKE
-723 KAAKDH
+723 EAAKDH
-729 EEINAYYV
+729 EETNVYYV
-737 AFTRAELGLVV
+737 AFTRAELGLIV
-748 VAKDKDQKKDKKKDK
+748 VAKDKDQKKDKK
-763 EESKNK
+763 ESKNK
-769 GMHEKLDLKPLEE
+769 GMREKLDLAPLEE

-788 IASKKEPSNASVLIK
+788 ISSQKELSPESVVIK

-812 EIEEEPDSDYEKN
+812 EIEEEPSDYEKN

-840 LEYQYAYRIPKKSV
+840 LEYQYAYNIPKKSV

-861 YGFYGLDHQAL
+861 HGFYGLDYQAL

-883 EIQALFKN
+883 KIQALFKN
-891 LALKGEVAFL
+891 LALRGEVAFL
-901 SRGVVSR
+901 FEGVVSR

-939 SHYAEF
+939 SHYAVF

>member
-1 MDTNRQCMALK
+1 MDTKRQCMALK

-64 QKENLESKEKSH
+64 QKENLESGKEKSQ
-76 KENILKELEEKYH
+76 NILKELEEKYH
-89 LDPSLVQNSAQKIYQ
+89 LDPSLVRNSAQKIYQ
-104 RFLNAEI
+104 RFLNTEI

-142 TEAHQ
+142 TKAYQTCLNEG
-147 QQLDE
+147 
-152 RFLSALN
+152 FLSALN
-159 SEQLEE
+159 NEQLEE
-165 LSVFITQCLSHNS
+165 LSAFIVQCLSYES
-178 YTSNSILKLLR
+178 YTSDSILKRLR
-189 SLRNKLYLFDPNKRE
+189 FLKNKLYLFDPNKKE

-213 EKPRNLNKQI
+213 EKLRSLNEQI
-223 QSTEIASDSAKK
+223 QSIETASNEAKK
-235 AIKCDDFRGF
+235 AIKCDSFRGF

-251 WLKKKSEYNF
+251 WLEKKSEYQF
-261 FKKLKN
+261 FKKLKS

-277 AIENDL
+277 EIENDL
-283 KSYYEARETALFK
+283 KRYYEAKETAIFK

-304 YDKAISKIQALD
+304 YDNATSKIQALD

-322 KVHALLSGYEEVPA
+322 KVHVLLNGYEEMPA

-389 GDVKQSIYAFRGGFS
+389 GDVKQSIYAFRGSFS

-421 NHRSSP
+421 NHRSAP
-427 LIIHYVNTIFKKA
+427 LIINYVNTIFKKA
-440 YQNSSTTYLE
+440 YQNSPTAYLE
-450 QKYPETSRNKHATDG
+450 QKYPKTSQNKHVTEG

-471 VANERELLLE
+471 VADDRELLLN
-481 QISQE
+481 QV
-486 AKNLL
+486 
-491 EHGKELLL
+491 
-499 EQILQEAKNL
+499 LQEAKNL
-509 LEHGIEP
+509 LDHHIDP

-527 DALEIKNYLQEN
+527 DALEIKNYLQER
-539 LSEIRP
+539 LSAIRP
-545 STESSAQLS
+545 STESSTRLS
-554 QFVESKII
+554 QLVESKII

-568 ALAEEEYKPFYKH
+568 ALAEEPYKPFYKH

-592 DAIALFGFNPKKE
+592 DVIALPGFNPKKE
-605 SVAGFVWKVME
+605 SVASFVWKIME
-616 LFELYTE
+616 QFKLYGE
-623 CAQICLE
+623 PAQSCLE
-630 LALGCEDADEFLE
+630 LAIGCEDANEFLE
-643 KLEAKKIASFNS
+643 KLEAKEIASFNP
-655 KGAQIMTIHKSKG
+655 KGAQIMTIHGSKG

-680 GKPNNESDKFLE
+680 GKPNSSHANQLLE
-692 EYNGTELVCLYYRM
+692 EYNGTELVRLYYRM

-718 ALEKE
+718 ALDKE
-723 KAAKDH
+723 EAAKDH
-729 EEINAYYV
+729 EEINVYYV
-737 AFTRAELGLVV
+737 AFTRAELGLIV
-748 VAKDKDQKKDKKKDK
+748 VAKDKKESKK
-763 EESKNK
+763 ESKNK
-769 GMHEKLDLKPLEE
+769 KMREQLDLAPLEE
-782 GEIAPV
+782 GEIMPV
-788 IASKKEPSNASVLIK
+788 ISPQKEPLIASVVIK

-840 LEYQYAYRIPKKSV
+840 LEYQYAYRIPKQSV

-861 YGFYGLDHQAL
+861 YGFYGLDYQAL

-891 LALKGEVAFL
+891 HALKGEAAFL
-901 SRGVVSR
+901 FQGVVSR
-908 IDVLLWDKGQN
+908 IDVLLWDRGQN

-945 LQTQAPHFKIQAGII
+945 LRTQAPHFKIQAGII

>member
-1 MDTNRQCMALK
+1 MDTKRQCMALK

-64 QKENLESKEKSH
+64 QKENLEDEKEKEKSQ
-76 KENILKELEEKYH
+76 NILKELEEKYR
-89 LDPSLVQNSAQKIYQ
+89 LNPSFVQNSAQKIYQ

-142 TEAHQ
+142 TKAHQ
-147 QQLDE
+147 QQLNE
-152 RFLSALN
+152 IFLSALN
-159 SEQLEE
+159 NKQLEE
-165 LSVFITQCLSHNS
+165 LSVFIAQCLSYDN
-178 YTSNSILKLLR
+178 YTSDSILERLR
-189 SLRNKLYLFDPNKRE
+189 FLKNKLYLFDPNKKE
-204 PAFDEEGFL
+204 PVFDEKGFL
-213 EKPRNLNKQI
+213 EKLRSLNQQI
-223 QSTEIASDSAKK
+223 QNIETASNEAKK

-251 WLKKKSEYNF
+251 WLEKKSEYRY
-261 FKKLKN
+261 FKKFKD

-277 AIENDL
+277 EIENDL
-283 KSYYEARETALFK
+283 KRYYEARESALFK

-304 YDKAISKIQALD
+304 YDKATSKIQALD

-322 KVHALLSGYEEVPA
+322 KVHALLNGYEEMPA
-336 EFFYFRLDSKIAHI
+336 EFFYFRLDSRIAHI

-389 GDVKQSIYAFRGGFS
+389 GDVKQSIYGFRGSFS

-427 LIIHYVNTIFKKA
+427 LIINYVNTIFKKA
-440 YQNSSTTYLE
+440 YQNSPTAYLE
-450 QKYPETSRNKHATDG
+450 QKYPKASSNNHARDG

-471 VANERELLLE
+471 VADER
-481 QISQE
+481 
-486 AKNLL
+486 
-491 EHGKELLL
+491 ELLL

-509 LEHGIEP
+509 LEHRIEP
-516 KDITILCATNK
+516 KDITILCTRNE

-539 LSEIRP
+539 LSAIRP
-545 STESSAQLS
+545 STESSAKLS

-568 ALAEEEYKPFYKH
+568 ALAEEPYKPFYKH

-592 DAIALFGFNPKKE
+592 DAIALAGFNPKKE

-630 LALGCEDADEFLE
+630 LAVGCEDTNEFLK
-643 KLEAKKIASFNS
+643 KLEAKEIASF
-655 KGAQIMTIHKSKG
+655 KAEGAQIMTIHKSKG

-680 GKPNNESDKFLE
+680 GKPKTNNSNQFLE
-692 EYNGTELVCLYYRM
+692 ECSGTELIRLYYRM

-718 ALEKE
+718 ALDKE
-723 KAAKDH
+723 EAAKDH
-729 EEINAYYV
+729 EETNVYYV
-737 AFTRAELGLVV
+737 AFTRAELGLIV
-748 VAKDKDQKKDKKKDK
+748 VAKDK
-763 EESKNK
+763 K
-769 GMHEKLDLKPLEE
+769 GMREKLDLAPLEE

-788 IASKKEPSNASVLIK
+788 ISSQEEPLSASVVIK

-812 EIEEEPDSDYEKN
+812 EIEEEPSDYEKN

-861 YGFYGLDHQAL
+861 HGFYGLDYQAL

-883 EIQALFKN
+883 KIQALFKN
-891 LALKGEVAFL
+891 LALRGEVAFL
-901 SRGVVSR
+901 FEGVVSR

-939 SHYAEF
+939 SHYAAF

>member
-1 MDTNRQCMALK
+1 MDAKRQCMALK

-64 QKENLESKEKSH
+64 QKENLEDEKEKEKSQ
-76 KENILKELEEKYH
+76 NILKELEEKYR
-89 LDPSLVQNSAQKIYQ
+89 LDPSFVQNSAQKIYQ

-142 TEAHQ
+142 TKAHQ
-147 QQLDE
+147 QQLNAS
-152 RFLSALN
+152 FLNALN
-159 SEQLEE
+159 NEQLEE
-165 LSVFITQCLSHNS
+165 LSVFITQCLSYDS
-178 YTSNSILKLLR
+178 YTSDSVLERLRFLK
-189 SLRNKLYLFDPNKRE
+189 NKLYLFDPNKKE

-213 EKPRNLNKQI
+213 EKLRNLNRQI
-223 QSTEIASDSAKK
+223 QSVETASNEAKK

-251 WLKKKSEYNF
+251 WLEKKSEYRY
-261 FKKLKN
+261 FKKFKD

-277 AIENDL
+277 EIENDL
-283 KSYYEARETALFK
+283 KRYYEARESALFK

-304 YDKAISKIQALD
+304 YDKATSKIQALD

-322 KVHALLSGYEEVPA
+322 KVHALLNGYEEMPA
-336 EFFYFRLDSKIAHI
+336 EFFYFRLDSRIAHI

-389 GDVKQSIYAFRGGFS
+389 GDVKQSIYGFRGSFS

-427 LIIHYVNTIFKKA
+427 LIINYVNTIFKKA
-440 YQNSSTTYLE
+440 YQNSPTAYLE
-450 QKYPETSRNKHATDG
+450 QKYPKASSNKHARDG

-471 VANERELLLE
+471 VADERELLLE
-481 QISQE
+481 QILQG

-491 EHGKELLL
+491 EHR
-499 EQILQEAKNL
+499 ID
-509 LEHGIEP
+509 P
-516 KDITILCATNK
+516 KDITLLCATND
-527 DALEIKNYLQEN
+527 DALEIKNYLQKN
-539 LSEIRP
+539 LSAIRP
-545 STESSAQLS
+545 STESSAKLS

-568 ALAEEEYKPFYKH
+568 ALAEEPYKPFYKH

-592 DAIALFGFNPKKE
+592 DAIALAGFNPKKE

-630 LALGCEDADEFLE
+630 LAVGCEDANEFLE
-643 KLEAKKIASFNS
+643 KLEAKEIASF
-655 KGAQIMTIHKSKG
+655 KAEGTQIMTIHKSKG

-680 GKPNNESDKFLE
+680 GKPKTNNSNQFLE
-692 EYNGTELVCLYYRM
+692 EYSGTELTRLYYRM

-718 ALEKE
+718 VLDKE
-723 KAAKDH
+723 EAAKDH
-729 EEINAYYV
+729 EETNVYYV
-737 AFTRAELGLVV
+737 AFTRAELGLIV
-748 VAKDKDQKKDKKKDK
+748 VAKDKDQKKDKK
-763 EESKNK
+763 ESKNK
-769 GMHEKLDLKPLEE
+769 GMREKLDLAPLEE

-788 IASKKEPSNASVLIK
+788 ISSQKELSIPSVVIK

-812 EIEEEPDSDYEKN
+812 EIEEEPSDYEKN

-840 LEYQYAYRIPKKSV
+840 LEYQYAYNIPKKSV

-861 YGFYGLDHQAL
+861 HGFYGLDYQAL

-883 EIQALFKN
+883 KIQALFKN
-891 LALKGEVAFL
+891 LALRGEVAFL
-901 SRGVVSR
+901 FEGVVSR

-939 SHYAEF
+939 SHYAAF

>member
-1 MDTNRQCMALK
+1 MDTKRQCMALK

-64 QKENLESKEKSH
+64 QKENLENEKEKSQ
-76 KENILKELEEKYH
+76 NILKELEEKYH
-89 LDPSLVQNSAQKIYQ
+89 LKPDLVRNSAPKIYQ

-142 TEAHQ
+142 TKAHQ
-147 QQLDE
+147 QQLNE
-152 RFLSALN
+152 GFLSALN
-159 SEQLEE
+159 GEQLEE
-165 LSVFITQCLSHNS
+165 LSVFIAQCLSYDN
-178 YTSNSILKLLR
+178 YTSDSILERLR
-189 SLRNKLYLFDPNKRE
+189 FLKNKLYLFDPNKKE

-213 EKPRNLNKQI
+213 EKLRSLNQQI
-223 QSTEIASDSAKK
+223 QSIETASDKAKT

-251 WLKKKSEYNF
+251 WLEKKSEYRH
-261 FKKLKN
+261 FKKLKD

-277 AIENDL
+277 EIENDL
-283 KSYYEARETALFK
+283 KRYYEARESALFK

-304 YDKAISKIQALD
+304 YDKATSKIQALD

-322 KVHALLSGYEEVPA
+322 KVHALLDGYEELPA

-370 DEIKAGIGQAKWH
+370 DEIKAGIGQAKWQ

-389 GDVKQSIYAFRGGFS
+389 GDVKQSIYAFRGSFS
-404 SLFESVS
+404 SLFESVA
-411 KDFYHDNLEF
+411 KDFYHDNLQF

-427 LIIHYVNTIFKKA
+427 LIINYVNTIFKKA
-440 YQNSSTTYLE
+440 YQNSPTAYLE
-450 QKYPETSRNKHATDG
+450 QKYPKASNNKHVTDG

-481 QISQE
+481 QI
-486 AKNLL
+486 
-491 EHGKELLL
+491 
-499 EQILQEAKNL
+499 LQEAKNL
-509 LEHGIEP
+509 LEHRIEP
-516 KDITILCATNK
+516 KDITILCATNN

-539 LSEIRP
+539 LSAIRP
-545 STESSAQLS
+545 STESSAKLS

-562 KNALEY
+562 KNALKY
-568 ALAEEEYKPFYKH
+568 ALAEEPYKPFYKH

-592 DAIALFGFNPKKE
+592 DAIALAGFNPKKE

-616 LFELYTE
+616 LFELYGE

-630 LALGCEDADEFLE
+630 LAVGCEDADGFLE
-643 KLEAKKIASFNS
+643 KLEAKEIASFNA
-655 KGAQIMTIHKSKG
+655 KGTQIMTIHKSKG

-680 GKPNNESDKFLE
+680 GKPKSNNSNQFLE
-692 EYNGTELVCLYYRM
+692 EYNGTELLRLYYRM

-718 ALEKE
+718 ALDKE
-723 KAAKDH
+723 EAAKDH
-729 EEINAYYV
+729 EETNVYYV
-737 AFTRAELGLVV
+737 AFTRAELGLIV
-748 VAKDKDQKKDKKKDK
+748 VAKDKDQKKDKKESKK
-763 EESKNK
+763 ESKNK
-769 GMHEKLDLKPLEE
+769 GMREKLDLFPLEE
-782 GEIAPV
+782 GEIMPV
-788 IASKKEPSNASVLIK
+788 ISHQKEPLITSVVIK
-803 PHAYGEQVQ
+803 PHAYGEQIQ
-812 EIEEEPDSDYEKN
+812 EIEEEPSDYEKN

-840 LEYQYAYRIPKKSV
+840 LEYQYAYNIPKKSV

-861 YGFYGLDHQAL
+861 YGFYVLDHQAL

-891 LALKGEVAFL
+891 LALKGEAAFL
-901 SRGVVSR
+901 FEGVVSR

-945 LQTQAPHFKIQAGII
+945 LKTQAPHFKIRAGII

>member
-1 MDTNRQCMALK
+1 MDTKRQCMALK

-64 QKENLESKEKSH
+64 QKENLEDEKEKEKSQ
-76 KENILKELEEKYH
+76 NILKELEEKYR
-89 LDPSLVQNSAQKIYQ
+89 LDPSFVQNSAQKIYQ

-142 TEAHQ
+142 TKAYQ
-147 QQLDE
+147 QQLNE
-152 RFLSALN
+152 SFLSALN
-159 SEQLEE
+159 NKQLEE
-165 LSVFITQCLSHNS
+165 LSVFIAQCLSYDS
-178 YTSNSILKLLR
+178 YTSDSILEWLR
-189 SLRNKLYLFDPNKRE
+189 FLKNKLYLFDPNKKE

-213 EKPRNLNKQI
+213 EKLRSLNQQI
-223 QSTEIASDSAKK
+223 QSVETASNEAKK

-251 WLKKKSEYNF
+251 WLEKKSEYRY
-261 FKKLKN
+261 FKKIKD
-267 EIPTLESECE
+267 EIPTLESEYE
-277 AIENDL
+277 EIENDL
-283 KSYYEARETALFK
+283 KCYYEARESALFK

-304 YDKAISKIQALD
+304 YDKATSKIQALD

-322 KVHALLSGYEEVPA
+322 KVHALLNGYEEMPA
-336 EFFYFRLDSKIAHI
+336 EFFYFRLDSRIAHI

-389 GDVKQSIYAFRGGFS
+389 GDVKQSIYGFRGSFS

-411 KDFYHDNLEF
+411 KDFYHDDLEF

-427 LIIHYVNTIFKKA
+427 LIINYVNTIFKKA
-440 YQNSSTTYLE
+440 YQNSPTAYLE
-450 QKYPETSRNKHATDG
+450 QKYPKASSNKHAKDG

-471 VANERELLLE
+471 VADER
-481 QISQE
+481 
-486 AKNLL
+486 
-491 EHGKELLL
+491 ELLL

-509 LEHGIEP
+509 LERRIDP
-516 KDITILCATNK
+516 KDITLLCATND

-539 LSEIRP
+539 LSAIRP
-545 STESSAQLS
+545 STESSAKLS

-568 ALAEEEYKPFYKH
+568 ALAEEPYKPFYKH

-592 DAIALFGFNPKKE
+592 DAIALAGFNPKKE

-616 LFELYTE
+616 LLELYGE

-630 LALGCEDADEFLE
+630 LAVGCEDANEFLE
-643 KLEAKKIASFNS
+643 KLEAKEIASF
-655 KGAQIMTIHKSKG
+655 KAEGAQVMTIHKSKG

-680 GKPNNESDKFLE
+680 GKSKTNNSNQFLE
-692 EYNGTELVCLYYRM
+692 EYSGTELTHLYYRM

-718 ALEKE
+718 ALDKE
-723 KAAKDH
+723 EAAKDH
-729 EEINAYYV
+729 EETNVYYV
-737 AFTRAELGLVV
+737 AFTRAELGLIV
-748 VAKDKDQKKDKKKDK
+748 VAKDKDQKKDKK
-763 EESKNK
+763 ESKNK
-769 GMHEKLDLKPLEE
+769 GMREKLDLVPLEE
-782 GEIAPV
+782 GTIAPV
-788 IASKKEPSNASVLIK
+788 ISPQKEPLSASVVIK

-812 EIEEEPDSDYEKN
+812 EIEEEPSDYEKN

-840 LEYQYAYRIPKKSV
+840 LEYQYAYNIPKKSV

-861 YGFYGLDHQAL
+861 HGFYGLDYQAL

-883 EIQALFKN
+883 KIQALFKN

-901 SRGVVSR
+901 FEGVVSR

-939 SHYAEF
+939 SHYAAF

>member
-1 MDTNRQCMALK
+1 MDTKRQCMALK

-64 QKENLESKEKSH
+64 QKENLEDEKEKEKSQ
-76 KENILKELEEKYH
+76 NILKELEEKYH
-89 LDPSLVQNSAQKIYQ
+89 LNPDLVRNSAQKIYQ

-142 TEAHQ
+142 TKVHQ
-147 QQLDE
+147 QQLNE
-152 RFLSALN
+152 GFLSALN
-159 SEQLEE
+159 NEQLEE
-165 LSVFITQCLSHNS
+165 LSVFITRCLSYES
-178 YTSNSILKLLR
+178 YTSDSILERLR
-189 SLRNKLYLFDPNKRE
+189 FLKNKLYLFDPNKKD
-204 PAFDEEGFL
+204 PVFNEERFL
-213 EKPRNLNKQI
+213 EKLRSLNQQI
-223 QSTEIASDSAKK
+223 QNIETASNEAKK
-235 AIKCDDFRGF
+235 AIRCDDFRGF

-251 WLKKKSEYNF
+251 WLEKKSEYRY
-261 FKKLKN
+261 FKKIKD
-267 EIPTLESECE
+267 EIPILESECE
-277 AIENDL
+277 EIENDL
-283 KSYYEARETALFK
+283 KRYYEARESALFK

-304 YDKAISKIQALD
+304 YDRATSKIQALD

-322 KVHALLSGYEEVPA
+322 KVHALLNGYEEMPA
-336 EFFYFRLDSKIAHI
+336 EFFYFRLDSRIAHI

-389 GDVKQSIYAFRGGFS
+389 GDVKQSIYGFRGSFS

-427 LIIHYVNTIFKKA
+427 LIINYVNTIFKKA
-440 YQNSSTTYLE
+440 YQNSPTAYLE
-450 QKYPETSRNKHATDG
+450 QKYPKASSNKHAKDG

-471 VANERELLLE
+471 VADER
-481 QISQE
+481 
-486 AKNLL
+486 
-491 EHGKELLL
+491 ELLL

-509 LEHGIEP
+509 LEHRIDP
-516 KDITILCATNK
+516 KDITLLCATND
-527 DALEIKNYLQEN
+527 DALEITNYLQKN
-539 LSEIRP
+539 LSAIRP
-545 STESSAQLS
+545 STESSAKLS

-568 ALAEEEYKPFYKH
+568 ALAEEPYKPFYKH

-592 DAIALFGFNPKKE
+592 DAIALAGFNPKKE

-623 CAQICLE
+623 CTQICLE
-630 LALGCEDADEFLE
+630 LAVGCEDANEFLK
-643 KLEAKKIASFNS
+643 KLEAKEIASF
-655 KGAQIMTIHKSKG
+655 KAEGAQIMTIHKSKG

-680 GKPNNESDKFLE
+680 GKPKTNNSNQFLE
-692 EYNGTELVCLYYRM
+692 EYSGTELTRLYYRM

-718 ALEKE
+718 ALDKE
-723 KAAKDH
+723 EAAKDH
-729 EEINAYYV
+729 EETNVYYV
-737 AFTRAELGLVV
+737 AFTRAELGLIV
-748 VAKDKDQKKDKKKDK
+748 VAKDKDQKKDKK
-763 EESKNK
+763 ESKNK
-769 GMHEKLDLKPLEE
+769 GMREKLDLAPLEE

-788 IASKKEPSNASVLIK
+788 ISSQKEPLIPSVVIK
-803 PHAYGEQVQ
+803 PHAYGEQIQ
-812 EIEEEPDSDYEKN
+812 EIEEEPSDYEKN

-840 LEYQYAYRIPKKSV
+840 LECQYAYNIPKKSV

-861 YGFYGLDHQAL
+861 HGFYGLDYQAL

-891 LALKGEVAFL
+891 YALRGEAAFL
-901 SRGVVSR
+901 FEGVVSR

-939 SHYAEF
+939 SHYAAF

>member
-1 MDTNRQCMALK
+1 MDTKRQCMALK

-64 QKENLESKEKSH
+64 QKESLENEKEKEKSQ
-76 KENILKELEEKYH
+76 NILKELEEKYR
-89 LDPSLVQNSAQKIYQ
+89 LDPSFVQNSAQKIYQ

-142 TEAHQ
+142 TKAHQ
-147 QQLDE
+147 QQLNAS
-152 RFLSALN
+152 FLSALN
-159 SEQLEE
+159 NEQLEE
-165 LSVFITQCLSHNS
+165 LSVFIAQCLSYDS
-178 YTSNSILKLLR
+178 YTSDSILERLR
-189 SLRNKLYLFDPNKRE
+189 FLKNKLYLFDPNKKD
-204 PAFDEEGFL
+204 PVFNEEGFL
-213 EKPRNLNKQI
+213 EKLRNLNRQI
-223 QSTEIASDSAKK
+223 QSVETASDKAKT

-251 WLKKKSEYNF
+251 WLKKKGEYRD
-261 FKKLKN
+261 FKKIKD

-277 AIENDL
+277 EIENDL
-283 KSYYEARETALFK
+283 KRYYEARESALFK

-304 YDKAISKIQALD
+304 YDKATSKIQALD

-322 KVHALLSGYEEVPA
+322 KVHALLKGYEEVPA

-370 DEIKAGIGQAKWH
+370 DEIKAGIGQAKWQ

-389 GDVKQSIYAFRGGFS
+389 GDVKQSIYGFRGSFS

-411 KDFYHDNLEF
+411 KDFYHDNLPF

-427 LIIHYVNTIFKKA
+427 LIINYVNTIFKKA
-440 YQNSSTTYLE
+440 YQNSPTAYLE
-450 QKYPETSRNKHATDG
+450 QKYPKASSNKHVKDG
-465 YVKVSL
+465 YIKVSL
-471 VANERELLLE
+471 VADER
-481 QISQE
+481 
-486 AKNLL
+486 
-491 EHGKELLL
+491 ELLL

-509 LEHGIEP
+509 LEHGIDP
-516 KDITILCATNK
+516 KDITILCATND

-539 LSEIRP
+539 LSTIRP
-545 STESSAQLS
+545 STESSAKLS

-568 ALAEEEYKPFYKH
+568 ALAEEPYKPFYKH

-592 DAIALFGFNPKKE
+592 DAIALAGFNPKKE

-616 LFELYTE
+616 LFELYGE

-630 LALGCEDADEFLE
+630 LAVGCEDANEFLE
-643 KLEAKKIASFNS
+643 KLEAKEIASFNT

-680 GKPNNESDKFLE
+680 GKPKTNNSNQFLE
-692 EYNGTELVCLYYRM
+692 EYSGTELTRLYYRM

-718 ALEKE
+718 ALDKE
-723 KAAKDH
+723 EAAKDH
-729 EEINAYYV
+729 EETNVYYV
-737 AFTRAELGLVV
+737 AFTRAELGLIV
-748 VAKDKDQKKDKKKDK
+748 VAKDK
-763 EESKNK
+763 K
-769 GMHEKLDLKPLEE
+769 GMCEKLDLAPLEE
-782 GEIAPV
+782 GTIAPV
-788 IASKKEPSNASVLIK
+788 ISSQKEPLTPSAVIK

-812 EIEEEPDSDYEKN
+812 EIEEEPSDYEKN

-861 YGFYGLDHQAL
+861 HGFYGLDYQAL

-883 EIQALFKN
+883 KIQALFKN
-891 LALKGEVAFL
+891 LALRGEVAFL
-901 SRGVVSR
+901 FEGVVSR

-939 SHYAEF
+939 SHYAAF

>member
-1 MDTNRQCMALK
+1 MDTKRQCMALK

-64 QKENLESKEKSH
+64 QKENLEDEKEKEKSQ
-76 KENILKELEEKYH
+76 NILKELEEKYR
-89 LDPSLVQNSAQKIYQ
+89 LDPSFVQNSAQKIYQ
-104 RFLNAEI
+104 RFLNTEI

-142 TEAHQ
+142 TKAHQ
-147 QQLDE
+147 QQLNAS
-152 RFLSALN
+152 FLSALDN
-159 SEQLEE
+159 KQLEE
-165 LSVFITQCLSHNS
+165 LSVFIAQCLSYDS
-178 YTSNSILKLLR
+178 YTSDSVLEWLRFLK
-189 SLRNKLYLFDPNKRE
+189 NKLYLFDPNKKD
-204 PAFDEEGFL
+204 PVFNEEGFL
-213 EKPRNLNKQI
+213 EKLRSLNQQI
-223 QSTEIASDSAKK
+223 QNIETASNEAKK

-251 WLKKKSEYNF
+251 WLKKKGEYRY
-261 FKKLKN
+261 FKKFKD

-277 AIENDL
+277 EIENDL
-283 KSYYEARETALFK
+283 KRYYEARESALFK

-304 YDKAISKIQALD
+304 YDKATSKIQALD

-322 KVHALLSGYEEVPA
+322 KVHALLNGYEEMPA
-336 EFFYFRLDSKIAHI
+336 EFFYFRLDSQIAHI

-389 GDVKQSIYAFRGGFS
+389 GDVKQSIYGFRGSFS

-427 LIIHYVNTIFKKA
+427 LIINYVNTIFKKA
-440 YQNSSTTYLE
+440 YQNSPTAYLE
-450 QKYPETSRNKHATDG
+450 QKYPKASSNKHARDG

-471 VANERELLLE
+471 VADER
-481 QISQE
+481 
-486 AKNLL
+486 
-491 EHGKELLL
+491 ELLL

-509 LEHGIEP
+509 LEHCIEP
-516 KDITILCATNK
+516 KDITLLCATND
-527 DALEIKNYLQEN
+527 DALEIKNYLQKN
-539 LSEIRP
+539 LSAIHP
-545 STESSAQLS
+545 STESSAKLS

-568 ALAEEEYKPFYKH
+568 ALAEEPYKPFYKH

-592 DAIALFGFNPKKE
+592 DAIALAGFNPKKE

-616 LFELYTE
+616 WFELYTE

-630 LALGCEDADEFLE
+630 LAVGCEDANEFLE
-643 KLEAKKIASFNS
+643 KLETKEIASF
-655 KGAQIMTIHKSKG
+655 KAEGAQIMTIHKSKG

-680 GKPNNESDKFLE
+680 GKPKSNNSNQFLE
-692 EYNGTELVCLYYRM
+692 EYSGTELTCLYYRM

-718 ALEKE
+718 ALDKE
-723 KAAKDH
+723 EAAKDH
-729 EEINAYYV
+729 EETNVYYV
-737 AFTRAELGLVV
+737 AFTRAELGLIV
-748 VAKDKDQKKDKKKDK
+748 VAKDKDQKKDKK
-763 EESKNK
+763 ESKNK
-769 GMHEKLDLKPLEE
+769 GMREKLDLAPLEE

-788 IASKKEPSNASVLIK
+788 ISSQKEPSSASVVIK

-812 EIEEEPDSDYEKN
+812 EIEEEPSDYEKN

-840 LEYQYAYRIPKKSV
+840 LECQYAYRIPKKSV

-861 YGFYGLDHQAL
+861 HGFYGLDYQAL

-883 EIQALFKN
+883 KIQALFKN
-891 LALKGEVAFL
+891 LALRGEVAFL
-901 SRGVVSR
+901 FEGVVSR

-939 SHYAEF
+939 SHYAAF

>member
-1 MDTNRQCMALK
+1 MDTKRQCMALK

-64 QKENLESKEKSH
+64 QKENLENENEKSQ
-76 KENILKELEEKYH
+76 NILKELEEKYH
-89 LDPSLVQNSAQKIYQ
+89 LKPDLVRNSAQKIYQ

-142 TEAHQ
+142 TKAHQ
-147 QQLDE
+147 QQLNE
-152 RFLSALN
+152 GFLSALN

-165 LSVFITQCLSHNS
+165 LSVFIAQCLSYDN
-178 YTSNSILKLLR
+178 YTSDSILERLR
-189 SLRNKLYLFDPNKRE
+189 FLKNKLYLFDPNKKE

-213 EKPRNLNKQI
+213 EKLRSLNQQI
-223 QSTEIASDSAKK
+223 QSIETASDRAKT
-235 AIKCDDFRGF
+235 AIKCDSFRGF

-251 WLKKKSEYNF
+251 WLEKKSEYQS
-261 FKKLKN
+261 FKKLKS

-277 AIENDL
+277 EIENDL
-283 KSYYEARETALFK
+283 KRYYEAKETAIFK

-304 YDKAISKIQALD
+304 YDKATSKIQALD

-322 KVHALLSGYEEVPA
+322 KVHALLNGYEEMPA

-389 GDVKQSIYAFRGGFS
+389 GDVKQSIYAFRGSFS

-411 KDFYHDNLEF
+411 KDFYHDNLQF
-421 NHRSSP
+421 NHRSAP
-427 LIIHYVNTIFKKA
+427 LIINYVNTIFKKA
-440 YQNSSTTYLE
+440 YQNSPTAYLE
-450 QKYPETSRNKHATDG
+450 QKYPKTSPNKHATDG

-471 VANERELLLE
+471 VADER
-481 QISQE
+481 
-486 AKNLL
+486 
-491 EHGKELLL
+491 ELLL
-499 EQILQEAKNL
+499 EQILQEAQNL
-509 LEHGIEP
+509 LEHHIDP
-516 KDITILCATNK
+516 KDITILCATND
-527 DALEIKNYLQEN
+527 DALEIKNYLQER
-539 LSEIRP
+539 LSAIRP
-545 STESSAQLS
+545 STESSANLS

-562 KNALEY
+562 KNALKY
-568 ALAEEEYKPFYKH
+568 ALAEEPYKPFYKH

-592 DAIALFGFNPKKE
+592 DAIALAGFNPKKE

-616 LFELYTE
+616 WFELYGE

-630 LALGCEDADEFLE
+630 LAVGCEDANEFLE
-643 KLEAKKIASFNS
+643 KLEAKEIASF
-655 KGAQIMTIHKSKG
+655 KIEGAQIMTIHKSKG

-680 GKPNNESDKFLE
+680 GKPKSNNSNQFLE
-692 EYNGTELVCLYYRM
+692 EYNGTELLRLYYRM

-718 ALEKE
+718 GLDKE
-723 KAAKDH
+723 EAAKDH
-729 EEINAYYV
+729 EETNVYYV
-737 AFTRAELGLVV
+737 AFTRAELGLIV
-748 VAKDKDQKKDKKKDK
+748 VAKDKDQKKDKKESKK
-763 EESKNK
+763 ESKNK
-769 GMHEKLDLKPLEE
+769 GMREKLDLEPLEE
-782 GEIAPV
+782 GTIEPV
-788 IASKKEPSNASVLIK
+788 ISSQKEPLIPSTLIK

-812 EIEEEPDSDYEKN
+812 EIEEEPSDYEKN

-840 LEYQYAYRIPKKSV
+840 LEYQYAYNIPKKSV

-861 YGFYGLDHQAL
+861 HGFYGLDYQAL

-891 LALKGEVAFL
+891 LALRGEVAFL
-901 SRGVVSR
+901 FEGVVSR

-939 SHYAEF
+939 SHYAVF
-945 LQTQAPHFKIQAGII
+945 LKTQAPHFKIQAGII

>member
-76 KENILKELEEKYH
+76 KENILKELEEKYG

-142 TEAHQ
+142 TKAHQ

-178 YTSNSILKLLR
+178 YTSDSILKLLR
-189 SLRNKLYLFDPNKRE
+189 FLRNKLYLFDPNKRE

-213 EKPRNLNKQI
+213 EKLRSLNKQI
-223 QSTEIASDSAKK
+223 QNTETESDTAKK

-251 WLKKKSEYNF
+251 WLKKKSEYRF

-267 EIPTLESECE
+267 EIPALESECE

-304 YDKAISKIQALD
+304 YDKTTSKIQALD

-481 QISQE
+481 QI
-486 AKNLL
+486 
-491 EHGKELLL
+491 
-499 EQILQEAKNL
+499 LQEAQNL

-516 KDITILCATNK
+516 KDITILCAANK
-527 DALEIKNYLQEN
+527 DALKIKDHLQKN

-545 STESSAQLS
+545 STESSAKLS

-680 GKPNNESDKFLE
+680 GNPNNESDKFLE
-692 EYNGTELVCLYYRM
+692 EYDGTELKCLYYRM

-718 ALEKE
+718 ALDKE

-748 VAKDKDQKKDKKKDK
+748 VVKDKDQKKDKKKDK

-861 YGFYGLDHQAL
+861 YGFYGLDYQAL

-901 SRGVVSR
+901 FQGVVSR

>member
-1 MDTNRQCMALK
+1 MDTKRQCMALK

-64 QKENLESKEKSH
+64 QQENLEDEKEKE
-76 KENILKELEEKYH
+76 KAQNILKELEEKYH

-117 AFFQSILRKF
+117 AFFQNILRKF

-142 TEAHQ
+142 TKAHQ
-147 QQLDE
+147 QQLNE
-152 RFLSALN
+152 GFLSALN
-159 SEQLEE
+159 GEQLEE
-165 LSVFITQCLSHNS
+165 LSVFIAQCLSYDN
-178 YTSNSILKLLR
+178 YTSDSILERLR
-189 SLRNKLYLFDPNKRE
+189 FLKNKLYLFDPNKKE

-213 EKPRNLNKQI
+213 EKLRSLNNQI
-223 QSTEIASDSAKK
+223 QSIETASDKAKT
-235 AIKCDDFRGF
+235 AIKCDSFRGF

-251 WLKKKSEYNF
+251 WLKKKSEYQS

-277 AIENDL
+277 EIENDL
-283 KSYYEARETALFK
+283 KRYYEAKESALFK

-304 YDKAISKIQALD
+304 YDKATSKIQALD

-322 KVHALLSGYEEVPA
+322 KVHALLKGYEEMPA

-389 GDVKQSIYAFRGGFS
+389 GDVKQSIYAFRGSFS

-411 KDFYHDNLEF
+411 KDFYHDNLQF

-427 LIIHYVNTIFKKA
+427 LIINYVNIIFKKA
-440 YQNSSTTYLE
+440 YQNSSTAYLE
-450 QKYPETSRNKHATDG
+450 QKYPKASSNKHVTDG

-471 VANERELLLE
+471 VADER
-481 QISQE
+481 
-486 AKNLL
+486 
-491 EHGKELLL
+491 GLLL
-499 EQILQEAKNL
+499 EQILQEAQNL
-509 LEHGIEP
+509 LEHRIEP
-516 KDITILCATNK
+516 KDITILCATND

-539 LSEIRP
+539 LSAIRP
-545 STESSAQLS
+545 STESSAKLS

-562 KNALEY
+562 KNALKY
-568 ALAEEEYKPFYKH
+568 ALAEEPYKPFYKH

-592 DAIALFGFNPKKE
+592 DAIALAGFDPKKE
-605 SVAGFVWKVME
+605 SVADFVWKVME
-616 LFELYTE
+616 LFELYGE

-630 LALGCEDADEFLE
+630 LAVGCEDANEFLE
-643 KLEAKKIASFNS
+643 KLEAKKIASFNL

-680 GKPNNESDKFLE
+680 GKPKSNNSNQFLE
-692 EYNGTELVCLYYRM
+692 EYNGAELLRLYYRM
-706 KNREVVDKDYAR
+706 KNREIVDKDYAR
-718 ALEKE
+718 ALDEE
-723 KAAKDH
+723 EAAKDH
-729 EEINAYYV
+729 EEINVYYV
-737 AFTRAELGLVV
+737 AFTRAELGLIV
-748 VAKDKDQKKDKKKDK
+748 VAKDKKESKK
-763 EESKNK
+763 ESKNK
-769 GMHEKLDLKPLEE
+769 KMHEQLDLAPLEE
-782 GEIAPV
+782 GEIVPA
-788 IASKKEPSNASVLIK
+788 ISSQKEPLIASVLIK

-812 EIEEEPDSDYEKN
+812 EIEEEPESDYEKN

-840 LEYQYAYRIPKKSV
+840 LEYQYAYNIPKESV

-861 YGFYGLDHQAL
+861 HGFYGLDYQAL
-872 EESLELFENDA
+872 EESLELFENDT

-891 LALKGEVAFL
+891 YALRGEAAFL
-901 SRGVVSR
+901 FEGVVSR

-939 SHYAEF
+939 SHYAAF
-945 LQTQAPHFKIQAGII
+945 LKTQAPHFKIQAGII

>member
-1 MDTNRQCMALK
+1 MDTKRQCMALK

-64 QKENLESKEKSH
+64 QKENLEDEKEKEKSQ
-76 KENILKELEEKYH
+76 NILKELEEKYH
-89 LDPSLVQNSAQKIYQ
+89 LKPDLVRNSAPKIYQ

-142 TEAHQ
+142 TKAHQ
-147 QQLDE
+147 QQLNE
-152 RFLSALN
+152 GFLSALN
-159 SEQLEE
+159 GEQLEE
-165 LSVFITQCLSHNS
+165 LSVFIAQCLSYDN
-178 YTSNSILKLLR
+178 YTSDSILERLR
-189 SLRNKLYLFDPNKRE
+189 FLKNKLYLFDPNKKE
-204 PAFDEEGFL
+204 PAFDEKGFL
-213 EKPRNLNKQI
+213 EKLRSLNQQI
-223 QSTEIASDSAKK
+223 QSIETVSDRAKT

-251 WLKKKSEYNF
+251 WLEKKSEYIY
-261 FKKLKN
+261 FKKLKD

-277 AIENDL
+277 EIENDL
-283 KSYYEARETALFK
+283 KRYYEAKESALFK

-304 YDKAISKIQALD
+304 YDKATSKIQALD

-322 KVHALLSGYEEVPA
+322 KVHALLNGYEELPA

-389 GDVKQSIYAFRGGFS
+389 GDVKQSIYAFRGSFS
-404 SLFESVS
+404 SLFESVA
-411 KDFYHDNLEF
+411 KDFYHDNLPF

-427 LIIHYVNTIFKKA
+427 LIINYVNTIFKKA
-440 YQNSSTTYLE
+440 YQNSPTAYLE
-450 QKYPETSRNKHATDG
+450 QKYPKASNNKHATDG

-471 VANERELLLE
+471 VADER
-481 QISQE
+481 
-486 AKNLL
+486 
-491 EHGKELLL
+491 ELLL

-509 LEHGIEP
+509 LEHRIEP
-516 KDITILCATNK
+516 KDITILCATND

-539 LSEIRP
+539 LSAIRP
-545 STESSAQLS
+545 STESSANLS

-562 KNALEY
+562 KNALKY
-568 ALAEEEYKPFYKH
+568 ALAEEPYKPFYKH

-592 DAIALFGFNPKKE
+592 DAIALAGFDPKKE

-616 LFELYTE
+616 WFELYGE

-630 LALGCEDADEFLE
+630 LAVGCEDANEFLE
-643 KLEAKKIASFNS
+643 KLEAKEIASF
-655 KGAQIMTIHKSKG
+655 KIEGAQIMTIHKSKG

-680 GKPNNESDKFLE
+680 GKPKSNNSNQFLE
-692 EYNGTELVCLYYRM
+692 EYNGTELLRLYYRM

-718 ALEKE
+718 ALDKE
-723 KAAKDH
+723 EAAKDH
-729 EEINAYYV
+729 EETNVYYV
-737 AFTRAELGLVV
+737 AFTRAELGLIV
-748 VAKDKDQKKDKKKDK
+748 VAKDKDQKKDKK
-763 EESKNK
+763 ESKSK
-769 GMHEKLDLKPLEE
+769 GMREKLDLAPLEE
-782 GEIAPV
+782 GEIVPV
-788 IASKKEPSNASVLIK
+788 ISSQKEPLIPSVVIK

-812 EIEEEPDSDYEKN
+812 EIEEEPSDYEKN

-840 LEYQYAYRIPKKSV
+840 LEYQYAYNIPKKSV

-861 YGFYGLDHQAL
+861 HGFYGLDYQAL

-883 EIQALFKN
+883 KIQALFKN
-891 LALKGEVAFL
+891 LALRGEVAFL
-901 SRGVVSR
+901 FQGVVSR

-939 SHYAEF
+939 SHYAAF